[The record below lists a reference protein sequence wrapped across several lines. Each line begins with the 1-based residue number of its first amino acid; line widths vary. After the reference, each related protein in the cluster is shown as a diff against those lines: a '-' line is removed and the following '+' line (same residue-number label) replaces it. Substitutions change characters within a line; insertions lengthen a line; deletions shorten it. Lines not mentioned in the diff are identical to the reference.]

1 MNFKPSTYQQDILD
15 FFLNNPQSNM
25 LVNALA
31 GSGKSTTACMLSEYS
46 KTSDLYIAF
55 NASVVEE
62 FKKKIKNP
70 KTKVMTMHSLAY
82 SIMLYNVE
90 QESKDSGEKPKG
102 FGSQRSKRTVS
113 LDNFKP
119 HKILDEEITKRYG
132 RYIEFAKR
140 VFLKDNYIKLYN
152 LCRLTLTDMSSNKDV
167 SRLIDDHALFLY
179 YGDEGYSAP
188 DISEITSTLKIL
200 DTKSRQQFETQG
212 VIDFTDMLWITFNK
226 LKYDNWEVPYWDL
239 YTNIYVDE
247 CQDFSNIQLNFL
259 KFIKR
264 PKGRYIFIGD
274 YHQCQPAGTKISL
287 IDGQTKNIEDLEYG
301 DRIIEYA
308 TARGDFMVSER
319 YGRGPT
325 GLRTDNSFRPAPEKN
340 SGEFKGVSSK
350 GNPKVFYEIIDKQ
363 RFFTDH
369 LITIETED
377 GKKSSYTTNHNCL
390 VKFNREK
397 TKDSVC
403 LYLMERYDG
412 IFRIGIVHT
421 YASQTSLGIKNRAR
435 SEGFDR
441 CWILNIYD
449 TQKDAWVAE
458 QTYSLKYQIPQ
469 IIFQLDKISY
479 NENDIE
485 KIYSATGNIRAHAVA
500 LLNEF
505 GRDINYPLWTREN
518 LNSHTARDHC
528 FITQACNIIPNY
540 MDALVFNR
548 KENLKL
554 RKNKNCGHYIGI
566 YSQITKVEHSYGF
579 FPVYGIT
586 TSVYHTYVADGI
598 ATHNSIYNFAGANAQ
613 AFNQIPK
620 MFAPVKTFDLPIC
633 YRCAKSH
640 LSRVNR
646 EYGIPILPCDDAPM
660 GFVKTIDKS
669 KISEYAKAGDMVISR
684 KNKWVAEVVLDLAR
698 NGTPIF
704 IEDKEMVGAI
714 KRQILSSKCTSVGT
728 LEKFL
733 QKVISNYNKKLFE
746 IVSKNAREG
755 GHEEEHLEAVAE
767 ANSKIDNTSFLLEIL
782 EGYLENHASSD
793 SVSKFSN
800 FIDKLLNTT
809 PSPNCV
815 RLCSIH
821 KAKGL
826 EATNVFVLNEAK
838 INYDFRNSKEQNIQE
853 KNLSYI
859 ATTRAKEGLYLVKEP
874 SKTTTTRNTDYL
886 LSDNYLLPDNDVLKK
901 REQDF
906 KKAIVRETMSCF

>member
-1 MNFKPSTYQQDILD
+1 MDFKPSTYQQDILD

-31 GSGKSTTACMLSEYS
+31 GSGKSTTACMLSEHS

-140 VFLKDNYIKLYN
+140 VFLKDNYVNLYN

-167 SRLIDDHALFLY
+167 SRLINDHVLFLY

-200 DTKSRQQFETQG
+200 DTKSKQQFETQG

-226 LKYDNWEVPYWDL
+226 LKYDNWEVPYWAL
-239 YTNIYVDE
+239 YTNIYCDE
-247 CQDFSNIQLNFL
+247 VQDFSNIQLNFL

-264 PKGRYIFIGD
+264 TKGRYVFIGD
-274 YHQCQPAGTKISL
+274 FHQA
-287 IDGQTKNIEDLEYG
+287 
-301 DRIIEYA
+301 
-308 TARGDFMVSER
+308 
-319 YGRGPT
+319 
-325 GLRTDNSFRPAPEKN
+325 
-340 SGEFKGVSSK
+340 
-350 GNPKVFYEIIDKQ
+350 
-363 RFFTDH
+363 
-369 LITIETED
+369 
-377 GKKSSYTTNHNCL
+377 
-390 VKFNREK
+390 
-397 TKDSVC
+397 
-403 LYLMERYDG
+403 
-412 IFRIGIVHT
+412 
-421 YASQTSLGIKNRAR
+421 
-435 SEGFDR
+435 
-441 CWILNIYD
+441 
-449 TQKDAWVAE
+449 
-458 QTYSLKYQIPQ
+458 
-469 IIFQLDKISY
+469 
-479 NENDIE
+479 
-485 KIYSATGNIRAHAVA
+485 
-500 LLNEF
+500 
-505 GRDINYPLWTREN
+505 
-518 LNSHTARDHC
+518 
-528 FITQACNIIPNY
+528 
-540 MDALVFNR
+540 
-548 KENLKL
+548 
-554 RKNKNCGHYIGI
+554 
-566 YSQITKVEHSYGF
+566 
-579 FPVYGIT
+579 
-586 TSVYHTYVADGI
+586 
-598 ATHNSIYNFAGANAQ
+598 IYNFAGANAQ

-620 MFAPVKTFDLPIC
+620 MFAPVETFDLPIC

-646 EYGIPILPCDDAPM
+646 EYGIPILPCDNAPM
-660 GFVKTIDKS
+660 GFVKTIDKN
-669 KISEYAKAGDMVISR
+669 KISEYTKAGDMVISR
-684 KNKWVAEVVLDLAR
+684 KNKWIAEVVLDLAR

-704 IEDKEMVGAI
+704 IEDKEMVEAI

-746 IVSKNAREG
+746 IVSKNVREG
-755 GHEEEHLEAVAE
+755 GHEKERLEAVAE
-767 ANSKIDNTSFLLEIL
+767 TNSKIDNTSFLLEIL
-782 EGYLENHASSD
+782 EGYLENHSSSD

-886 LSDNYLLPDNDVLKK
+886 LSDNCLLPDNDVLKK
-901 REQDF
+901 MEQDF

>member
-1 MNFKPSTYQQDILD
+1 MGFKPSTYQQDILD

-31 GSGKSTTACMLSEYS
+31 GSGKSTTACMLSEHS

-102 FGSQRSKRTVS
+102 FGSQRSKRTVN

-140 VFLKDNYIKLYN
+140 GFLKDNYVNLYN

-167 SRLIDDHALFLY
+167 SRLIDDHVLFLY

-226 LKYDNWEVPYWDL
+226 LKYDNWEVPYWAL
-239 YTNIYVDE
+239 YTNIYCDE
-247 CQDFSNIQLNFL
+247 VQDFSNIQLNFL

-264 PKGRYIFIGD
+264 AKGRYVFIGD
-274 YHQCQPAGTKISL
+274 FHQA
-287 IDGQTKNIEDLEYG
+287 
-301 DRIIEYA
+301 
-308 TARGDFMVSER
+308 
-319 YGRGPT
+319 
-325 GLRTDNSFRPAPEKN
+325 
-340 SGEFKGVSSK
+340 
-350 GNPKVFYEIIDKQ
+350 
-363 RFFTDH
+363 
-369 LITIETED
+369 
-377 GKKSSYTTNHNCL
+377 
-390 VKFNREK
+390 
-397 TKDSVC
+397 
-403 LYLMERYDG
+403 
-412 IFRIGIVHT
+412 
-421 YASQTSLGIKNRAR
+421 
-435 SEGFDR
+435 
-441 CWILNIYD
+441 
-449 TQKDAWVAE
+449 
-458 QTYSLKYQIPQ
+458 
-469 IIFQLDKISY
+469 
-479 NENDIE
+479 
-485 KIYSATGNIRAHAVA
+485 
-500 LLNEF
+500 
-505 GRDINYPLWTREN
+505 
-518 LNSHTARDHC
+518 
-528 FITQACNIIPNY
+528 
-540 MDALVFNR
+540 
-548 KENLKL
+548 
-554 RKNKNCGHYIGI
+554 
-566 YSQITKVEHSYGF
+566 
-579 FPVYGIT
+579 
-586 TSVYHTYVADGI
+586 
-598 ATHNSIYNFAGANAQ
+598 IYNFAGANAQ

-620 MFAPVKTFDLPIC
+620 MFAPVETFDLPIC

-646 EYGIPILPCDDAPM
+646 KYGIPILPRDDAPM
-660 GFVKTIDKS
+660 GFVKTIDKN

-684 KNKWVAEVVLDLAR
+684 KNKWIAEVVLDLAR

-746 IVSKNAREG
+746 IVSKNVREG
-755 GHEEEHLEAVAE
+755 GHEEERLEAVAE
-767 ANSKIDNTSFLLEIL
+767 TNSKIDNTSFLLEIL
-782 EGYLENHASSD
+782 EGYLENHTPSD
-793 SVSKFSN
+793 SVSKFSD
-800 FIDKLLNTT
+800 FVDKLLNTT
-809 PSPNCV
+809 PSPDCV

-838 INYDFRNSKEQNIQE
+838 INFDFRNSKEQNVQE

-874 SKTTTTRNTDYL
+874 SKTTTTRNTGYL

-901 REQDF
+901 SEQDF
-906 KKAIVRETMSCF
+906 KEAIVREIFKKG

>member
-31 GSGKSTTACMLSEYS
+31 GSGKSTTACMLSEHS

-140 VFLKDNYIKLYN
+140 VFLKDNYVNLYN

-167 SRLIDDHALFLY
+167 SRLIDDHVLFLY

-226 LKYDNWEVPYWDL
+226 LKYDNWEVPYWAL
-239 YTNIYVDE
+239 YTNIYCDE
-247 CQDFSNIQLNFL
+247 VQDFSNIQLNFL

-264 PKGRYIFIGD
+264 TKGRYVFIGD
-274 YHQCQPAGTKISL
+274 FHQA
-287 IDGQTKNIEDLEYG
+287 
-301 DRIIEYA
+301 
-308 TARGDFMVSER
+308 
-319 YGRGPT
+319 
-325 GLRTDNSFRPAPEKN
+325 
-340 SGEFKGVSSK
+340 
-350 GNPKVFYEIIDKQ
+350 
-363 RFFTDH
+363 
-369 LITIETED
+369 
-377 GKKSSYTTNHNCL
+377 
-390 VKFNREK
+390 
-397 TKDSVC
+397 
-403 LYLMERYDG
+403 
-412 IFRIGIVHT
+412 
-421 YASQTSLGIKNRAR
+421 
-435 SEGFDR
+435 
-441 CWILNIYD
+441 
-449 TQKDAWVAE
+449 
-458 QTYSLKYQIPQ
+458 
-469 IIFQLDKISY
+469 
-479 NENDIE
+479 
-485 KIYSATGNIRAHAVA
+485 
-500 LLNEF
+500 
-505 GRDINYPLWTREN
+505 
-518 LNSHTARDHC
+518 
-528 FITQACNIIPNY
+528 
-540 MDALVFNR
+540 
-548 KENLKL
+548 
-554 RKNKNCGHYIGI
+554 
-566 YSQITKVEHSYGF
+566 
-579 FPVYGIT
+579 
-586 TSVYHTYVADGI
+586 
-598 ATHNSIYNFAGANAQ
+598 IYNFAGANAQ

-620 MFAPVKTFDLPIC
+620 MFAPVETFDLPIC

-660 GFVKTIDKS
+660 GFVKTIDKN

-684 KNKWVAEVVLDLAR
+684 KNKWIAEVVLDLAR

-704 IEDKEMVGAI
+704 IEDKEMVAAI

-746 IVSKNAREG
+746 IVSKNVREG
-755 GHEEEHLEAVAE
+755 GHEEERLEAVAE
-767 ANSKIDNTSFLLEIL
+767 TNSKIDNTSFLLEIL

-793 SVSKFSN
+793 SISKFSN

-874 SKTTTTRNTDYL
+874 SKTITTRKTDYL

-906 KKAIVRETMSCF
+906 KKAIVREIMSCF

>member
-31 GSGKSTTACMLSEYS
+31 GSGKSTTACMLSEHS

-132 RYIEFAKR
+132 RYIEFTKR
-140 VFLKDNYIKLYN
+140 VFLKDNYVNLYN

-167 SRLIDDHALFLY
+167 SRLIDDHVLFLY

-226 LKYDNWEVPYWDL
+226 LKYDNWEVPYWAL
-239 YTNIYVDE
+239 YTNIYCDE
-247 CQDFSNIQLNFL
+247 VQDFSNIQLNFL

-264 PKGRYIFIGD
+264 TKGRYVFIGD
-274 YHQCQPAGTKISL
+274 FHQA
-287 IDGQTKNIEDLEYG
+287 
-301 DRIIEYA
+301 
-308 TARGDFMVSER
+308 
-319 YGRGPT
+319 
-325 GLRTDNSFRPAPEKN
+325 
-340 SGEFKGVSSK
+340 
-350 GNPKVFYEIIDKQ
+350 
-363 RFFTDH
+363 
-369 LITIETED
+369 
-377 GKKSSYTTNHNCL
+377 
-390 VKFNREK
+390 
-397 TKDSVC
+397 
-403 LYLMERYDG
+403 
-412 IFRIGIVHT
+412 
-421 YASQTSLGIKNRAR
+421 
-435 SEGFDR
+435 
-441 CWILNIYD
+441 
-449 TQKDAWVAE
+449 
-458 QTYSLKYQIPQ
+458 
-469 IIFQLDKISY
+469 
-479 NENDIE
+479 
-485 KIYSATGNIRAHAVA
+485 
-500 LLNEF
+500 
-505 GRDINYPLWTREN
+505 
-518 LNSHTARDHC
+518 
-528 FITQACNIIPNY
+528 
-540 MDALVFNR
+540 
-548 KENLKL
+548 
-554 RKNKNCGHYIGI
+554 
-566 YSQITKVEHSYGF
+566 
-579 FPVYGIT
+579 
-586 TSVYHTYVADGI
+586 
-598 ATHNSIYNFAGANAQ
+598 IYNFAGANAQ

-620 MFAPVKTFDLPIC
+620 MFAPVETFDLPIC

-646 EYGIPILPCDDAPM
+646 EYGIPILPCDDAPL
-660 GFVKTIDKS
+660 GFVKTIDKN
-669 KISEYAKAGDMVISR
+669 KISDYAKAGDMVISR
-684 KNKWVAEVVLDLAR
+684 KNEWIAEVVLDLAR

-746 IVSKNAREG
+746 IVSKNVREG

-767 ANSKIDNTSFLLEIL
+767 TNSKIDNTSFLLEIL

-874 SKTTTTRNTDYL
+874 SKTITTRNTGYL

-901 REQDF
+901 REEDF
-906 KKAIVRETMSCF
+906 KKAIVRETMGCF

>member
-1 MNFKPSTYQQDILD
+1 MGFKPSTYQQDILD

-31 GSGKSTTACMLSEYS
+31 GSGKSTTACMLSEHS

-102 FGSQRSKRTVS
+102 FGSQRSKRTVN

-140 VFLKDNYIKLYN
+140 GFLKDNYVNLYN

-167 SRLIDDHALFLY
+167 SRLIDDHVLFLY

-188 DISEITSTLKIL
+188 DINEITSTLKIL

-226 LKYDNWEVPYWDL
+226 LKYDNWEVPYWAL
-239 YTNIYVDE
+239 YTNIYCDE
-247 CQDFSNIQLNFL
+247 VQDFSNIQLNFL

-264 PKGRYIFIGD
+264 AKGRYVFIGD
-274 YHQCQPAGTKISL
+274 FHQA
-287 IDGQTKNIEDLEYG
+287 
-301 DRIIEYA
+301 
-308 TARGDFMVSER
+308 
-319 YGRGPT
+319 
-325 GLRTDNSFRPAPEKN
+325 
-340 SGEFKGVSSK
+340 
-350 GNPKVFYEIIDKQ
+350 
-363 RFFTDH
+363 
-369 LITIETED
+369 
-377 GKKSSYTTNHNCL
+377 
-390 VKFNREK
+390 
-397 TKDSVC
+397 
-403 LYLMERYDG
+403 
-412 IFRIGIVHT
+412 
-421 YASQTSLGIKNRAR
+421 
-435 SEGFDR
+435 
-441 CWILNIYD
+441 
-449 TQKDAWVAE
+449 
-458 QTYSLKYQIPQ
+458 
-469 IIFQLDKISY
+469 
-479 NENDIE
+479 
-485 KIYSATGNIRAHAVA
+485 
-500 LLNEF
+500 
-505 GRDINYPLWTREN
+505 
-518 LNSHTARDHC
+518 
-528 FITQACNIIPNY
+528 
-540 MDALVFNR
+540 
-548 KENLKL
+548 
-554 RKNKNCGHYIGI
+554 
-566 YSQITKVEHSYGF
+566 
-579 FPVYGIT
+579 
-586 TSVYHTYVADGI
+586 
-598 ATHNSIYNFAGANAQ
+598 IYNFAGANAQ

-620 MFAPVKTFDLPIC
+620 MFAPVETFDLPVC

-646 EYGIPILPCDDAPM
+646 EYGIPILPRDDAPM
-660 GFVKTIDKS
+660 GFVKTIDKN

-684 KNKWVAEVVLDLAR
+684 KNKWIAEVVLDLAR

-746 IVSKNAREG
+746 IVSKNVREG
-755 GHEEEHLEAVAE
+755 GHEEERLEAVAE
-767 ANSKIDNTSFLLEIL
+767 TNSKIDNTSFLLEIL
-782 EGYLENHASSD
+782 EGYLENHTSSD
-793 SVSKFSN
+793 SVSKFSD
-800 FIDKLLNTT
+800 FVDKLLNTT
-809 PSPNCV
+809 PSPDCV

-838 INYDFRNSKEQNIQE
+838 INFDFRNSKEQNVQE

-874 SKTTTTRNTDYL
+874 SKTTTTRNTGYL
-886 LSDNYLLPDNDVLKK
+886 LSDKYLLPDNDVLKK
-901 REQDF
+901 SEQDF
-906 KKAIVRETMSCF
+906 KEAIVREIFKKG

>member
-31 GSGKSTTACMLSEYS
+31 GSGKSTTACMLSEHS

-140 VFLKDNYIKLYN
+140 VFLKDNYVNLYN

-167 SRLIDDHALFLY
+167 SRLIDDHVLFLY

-226 LKYDNWEVPYWDL
+226 LKYDNWEVPYWAL
-239 YTNIYVDE
+239 YTNIYCDE
-247 CQDFSNIQLNFL
+247 VQDFSNIQLNFL

-264 PKGRYIFIGD
+264 TKGRYVFIGD
-274 YHQCQPAGTKISL
+274 FHQA
-287 IDGQTKNIEDLEYG
+287 
-301 DRIIEYA
+301 
-308 TARGDFMVSER
+308 
-319 YGRGPT
+319 
-325 GLRTDNSFRPAPEKN
+325 
-340 SGEFKGVSSK
+340 
-350 GNPKVFYEIIDKQ
+350 
-363 RFFTDH
+363 
-369 LITIETED
+369 
-377 GKKSSYTTNHNCL
+377 
-390 VKFNREK
+390 
-397 TKDSVC
+397 
-403 LYLMERYDG
+403 
-412 IFRIGIVHT
+412 
-421 YASQTSLGIKNRAR
+421 
-435 SEGFDR
+435 
-441 CWILNIYD
+441 
-449 TQKDAWVAE
+449 
-458 QTYSLKYQIPQ
+458 
-469 IIFQLDKISY
+469 
-479 NENDIE
+479 
-485 KIYSATGNIRAHAVA
+485 
-500 LLNEF
+500 
-505 GRDINYPLWTREN
+505 
-518 LNSHTARDHC
+518 
-528 FITQACNIIPNY
+528 
-540 MDALVFNR
+540 
-548 KENLKL
+548 
-554 RKNKNCGHYIGI
+554 
-566 YSQITKVEHSYGF
+566 
-579 FPVYGIT
+579 
-586 TSVYHTYVADGI
+586 
-598 ATHNSIYNFAGANAQ
+598 IYNFAGANAQ

-620 MFAPVKTFDLPIC
+620 MFAPVETFDLPIC

-660 GFVKTIDKS
+660 GFVKTIDKN

-684 KNKWVAEVVLDLAR
+684 KNKWIAEVVLDLAR

-704 IEDKEMVGAI
+704 IEDKDMVAAI

-746 IVSKNAREG
+746 IVSKNVREG
-755 GHEEEHLEAVAE
+755 GHEEERLEAVAE
-767 ANSKIDNTSFLLEIL
+767 TNSKIDNTSFLLEIL

-793 SVSKFSN
+793 SISKFSN

-874 SKTTTTRNTDYL
+874 SKTTTTRKTDYL

>member
-31 GSGKSTTACMLSEYS
+31 GSGKSTTACMLSEHS

-90 QESKDSGEKPKG
+90 QESKDLGEKPKG

-140 VFLKDNYIKLYN
+140 VFLKDNYVNLYN

-167 SRLIDDHALFLY
+167 SRLIDDHVLFLY

-226 LKYDNWEVPYWDL
+226 LKYDNWEVPYWAL
-239 YTNIYVDE
+239 YTNIYCDE
-247 CQDFSNIQLNFL
+247 VQDFSNIQLNFL

-264 PKGRYIFIGD
+264 TKGRYVFIGD
-274 YHQCQPAGTKISL
+274 FHQA
-287 IDGQTKNIEDLEYG
+287 
-301 DRIIEYA
+301 
-308 TARGDFMVSER
+308 
-319 YGRGPT
+319 
-325 GLRTDNSFRPAPEKN
+325 
-340 SGEFKGVSSK
+340 
-350 GNPKVFYEIIDKQ
+350 
-363 RFFTDH
+363 
-369 LITIETED
+369 
-377 GKKSSYTTNHNCL
+377 
-390 VKFNREK
+390 
-397 TKDSVC
+397 
-403 LYLMERYDG
+403 
-412 IFRIGIVHT
+412 
-421 YASQTSLGIKNRAR
+421 
-435 SEGFDR
+435 
-441 CWILNIYD
+441 
-449 TQKDAWVAE
+449 
-458 QTYSLKYQIPQ
+458 
-469 IIFQLDKISY
+469 
-479 NENDIE
+479 
-485 KIYSATGNIRAHAVA
+485 
-500 LLNEF
+500 
-505 GRDINYPLWTREN
+505 
-518 LNSHTARDHC
+518 
-528 FITQACNIIPNY
+528 
-540 MDALVFNR
+540 
-548 KENLKL
+548 
-554 RKNKNCGHYIGI
+554 
-566 YSQITKVEHSYGF
+566 
-579 FPVYGIT
+579 
-586 TSVYHTYVADGI
+586 
-598 ATHNSIYNFAGANAQ
+598 IYNFAGANAQ

-620 MFAPVKTFDLPIC
+620 MFAPVETFDLPIC

-660 GFVKTIDKS
+660 GFVKTIDKN

-684 KNKWVAEVVLDLAR
+684 KNKWIAEVVLDLAR

-704 IEDKEMVGAI
+704 IEDKDMVAAI

-746 IVSKNAREG
+746 IVSKNVREG
-755 GHEEEHLEAVAE
+755 GHEEERLEAVAE
-767 ANSKIDNTSFLLEIL
+767 TNSKIDNTSFLLEIL

-800 FIDKLLNTT
+800 FIDKLLNTI

-874 SKTTTTRNTDYL
+874 SKTTTTRKTDYL

>member
-31 GSGKSTTACMLSEYS
+31 GSGKSTTACMLSERS

-102 FGSQRSKRTVS
+102 FSSQRSKRTVS

-140 VFLKDNYIKLYN
+140 VFLKDNYINLYN

-167 SRLIDDHALFLY
+167 SRLIDDHVLFLY
-179 YGDEGYSAP
+179 YGDEGYFAP

-226 LKYDNWEVPYWDL
+226 LKYDNWEVPYWAL
-239 YTNIYVDE
+239 YTNIYCDE
-247 CQDFSNIQLNFL
+247 VQDFSNIQLNFL

-264 PKGRYIFIGD
+264 TKGRYVFIGD
-274 YHQCQPAGTKISL
+274 FHQA
-287 IDGQTKNIEDLEYG
+287 
-301 DRIIEYA
+301 
-308 TARGDFMVSER
+308 
-319 YGRGPT
+319 
-325 GLRTDNSFRPAPEKN
+325 
-340 SGEFKGVSSK
+340 
-350 GNPKVFYEIIDKQ
+350 
-363 RFFTDH
+363 
-369 LITIETED
+369 
-377 GKKSSYTTNHNCL
+377 
-390 VKFNREK
+390 
-397 TKDSVC
+397 
-403 LYLMERYDG
+403 
-412 IFRIGIVHT
+412 
-421 YASQTSLGIKNRAR
+421 
-435 SEGFDR
+435 
-441 CWILNIYD
+441 
-449 TQKDAWVAE
+449 
-458 QTYSLKYQIPQ
+458 
-469 IIFQLDKISY
+469 
-479 NENDIE
+479 
-485 KIYSATGNIRAHAVA
+485 
-500 LLNEF
+500 
-505 GRDINYPLWTREN
+505 
-518 LNSHTARDHC
+518 
-528 FITQACNIIPNY
+528 
-540 MDALVFNR
+540 
-548 KENLKL
+548 
-554 RKNKNCGHYIGI
+554 
-566 YSQITKVEHSYGF
+566 
-579 FPVYGIT
+579 
-586 TSVYHTYVADGI
+586 
-598 ATHNSIYNFAGANAQ
+598 IYNFAGANAQ

-660 GFVKTIDKS
+660 GFVKTIDKN

-684 KNKWVAEVVLDLAR
+684 KNKWIAEVVLDLAR

-728 LEKFL
+728 LKKFL

>member
-31 GSGKSTTACMLSEYS
+31 GSGKSTTACMLSEHS

-90 QESKDSGEKPKG
+90 QESKDLGEKPKG

-140 VFLKDNYIKLYN
+140 VFLKDNYVNLYN

-167 SRLIDDHALFLY
+167 SRLIDDHVLFLY

-226 LKYDNWEVPYWDL
+226 LKYDNWEVPYWAL
-239 YTNIYVDE
+239 YTNIYCDE
-247 CQDFSNIQLNFL
+247 VQDFSNIQLNFL

-264 PKGRYIFIGD
+264 TKGRYVFIGD
-274 YHQCQPAGTKISL
+274 FHQA
-287 IDGQTKNIEDLEYG
+287 
-301 DRIIEYA
+301 
-308 TARGDFMVSER
+308 
-319 YGRGPT
+319 
-325 GLRTDNSFRPAPEKN
+325 
-340 SGEFKGVSSK
+340 
-350 GNPKVFYEIIDKQ
+350 
-363 RFFTDH
+363 
-369 LITIETED
+369 
-377 GKKSSYTTNHNCL
+377 
-390 VKFNREK
+390 
-397 TKDSVC
+397 
-403 LYLMERYDG
+403 
-412 IFRIGIVHT
+412 
-421 YASQTSLGIKNRAR
+421 
-435 SEGFDR
+435 
-441 CWILNIYD
+441 
-449 TQKDAWVAE
+449 
-458 QTYSLKYQIPQ
+458 
-469 IIFQLDKISY
+469 
-479 NENDIE
+479 
-485 KIYSATGNIRAHAVA
+485 
-500 LLNEF
+500 
-505 GRDINYPLWTREN
+505 
-518 LNSHTARDHC
+518 
-528 FITQACNIIPNY
+528 
-540 MDALVFNR
+540 
-548 KENLKL
+548 
-554 RKNKNCGHYIGI
+554 
-566 YSQITKVEHSYGF
+566 
-579 FPVYGIT
+579 
-586 TSVYHTYVADGI
+586 
-598 ATHNSIYNFAGANAQ
+598 IYNFAGANAQ

-620 MFAPVKTFDLPIC
+620 MFAPVETFDLPIC

-660 GFVKTIDKS
+660 GFVKTIDKN

-684 KNKWVAEVVLDLAR
+684 KNKWIAEVVLDLAR

-704 IEDKEMVGAI
+704 IEDKDMVAAI

-746 IVSKNAREG
+746 IVSKNVREG
-755 GHEEEHLEAVAE
+755 GHEEERLEAVAE
-767 ANSKIDNTSFLLEIL
+767 TNSKIDNTSFLLEIL
-782 EGYLENHASSD
+782 EGYFENHASSD
-793 SVSKFSN
+793 SISKFSN

-874 SKTTTTRNTDYL
+874 SKTITTRKTDYL

-906 KKAIVRETMSCF
+906 KKAIVREIMSCF

>member
-1 MNFKPSTYQQDILD
+1 MGFKPSTYQQDILD

-31 GSGKSTTACMLSEYS
+31 GSGKSTTACMLSEHS

-140 VFLKDNYIKLYN
+140 VFLKDNYINLYN

-167 SRLIDDHALFLY
+167 SRLIDDHVLFLY

-226 LKYDNWEVPYWDL
+226 LKYDNWEVPYWAL
-239 YTNIYVDE
+239 YTNIYCDE
-247 CQDFSNIQLNFL
+247 VQDFSNIQLNFL

-264 PKGRYIFIGD
+264 TKGRYVFIGD
-274 YHQCQPAGTKISL
+274 FHQA
-287 IDGQTKNIEDLEYG
+287 
-301 DRIIEYA
+301 
-308 TARGDFMVSER
+308 
-319 YGRGPT
+319 
-325 GLRTDNSFRPAPEKN
+325 
-340 SGEFKGVSSK
+340 
-350 GNPKVFYEIIDKQ
+350 
-363 RFFTDH
+363 
-369 LITIETED
+369 
-377 GKKSSYTTNHNCL
+377 
-390 VKFNREK
+390 
-397 TKDSVC
+397 
-403 LYLMERYDG
+403 
-412 IFRIGIVHT
+412 
-421 YASQTSLGIKNRAR
+421 
-435 SEGFDR
+435 
-441 CWILNIYD
+441 
-449 TQKDAWVAE
+449 
-458 QTYSLKYQIPQ
+458 
-469 IIFQLDKISY
+469 
-479 NENDIE
+479 
-485 KIYSATGNIRAHAVA
+485 
-500 LLNEF
+500 
-505 GRDINYPLWTREN
+505 
-518 LNSHTARDHC
+518 
-528 FITQACNIIPNY
+528 
-540 MDALVFNR
+540 
-548 KENLKL
+548 
-554 RKNKNCGHYIGI
+554 
-566 YSQITKVEHSYGF
+566 
-579 FPVYGIT
+579 
-586 TSVYHTYVADGI
+586 
-598 ATHNSIYNFAGANAQ
+598 IYNFAGANAQ

-646 EYGIPILPCDDAPM
+646 EYGIPILSCDDAPM
-660 GFVKTIDKS
+660 GFVKTIDKN

-684 KNKWVAEVVLDLAR
+684 KNKWIAEVVLDLAR

-704 IEDKEMVGAI
+704 IEDKEMVAAI

-901 REQDF
+901 MEQDF

>member
-31 GSGKSTTACMLSEYS
+31 GSGKSTTACMLSEHS

-90 QESKDSGEKPKG
+90 QESKDLGEKPKG

-140 VFLKDNYIKLYN
+140 VFLKDNYVNLYN

-167 SRLIDDHALFLY
+167 SRLIDDHVLFLY

-226 LKYDNWEVPYWDL
+226 LKYDNWEVPYWAL
-239 YTNIYVDE
+239 YTNIYCDE
-247 CQDFSNIQLNFL
+247 VQDFSNIQLNFL

-264 PKGRYIFIGD
+264 TKGRYVFIGD
-274 YHQCQPAGTKISL
+274 FHQA
-287 IDGQTKNIEDLEYG
+287 
-301 DRIIEYA
+301 
-308 TARGDFMVSER
+308 
-319 YGRGPT
+319 
-325 GLRTDNSFRPAPEKN
+325 
-340 SGEFKGVSSK
+340 
-350 GNPKVFYEIIDKQ
+350 
-363 RFFTDH
+363 
-369 LITIETED
+369 
-377 GKKSSYTTNHNCL
+377 
-390 VKFNREK
+390 
-397 TKDSVC
+397 
-403 LYLMERYDG
+403 
-412 IFRIGIVHT
+412 
-421 YASQTSLGIKNRAR
+421 
-435 SEGFDR
+435 
-441 CWILNIYD
+441 
-449 TQKDAWVAE
+449 
-458 QTYSLKYQIPQ
+458 
-469 IIFQLDKISY
+469 
-479 NENDIE
+479 
-485 KIYSATGNIRAHAVA
+485 
-500 LLNEF
+500 
-505 GRDINYPLWTREN
+505 
-518 LNSHTARDHC
+518 
-528 FITQACNIIPNY
+528 
-540 MDALVFNR
+540 
-548 KENLKL
+548 
-554 RKNKNCGHYIGI
+554 
-566 YSQITKVEHSYGF
+566 
-579 FPVYGIT
+579 
-586 TSVYHTYVADGI
+586 
-598 ATHNSIYNFAGANAQ
+598 IYNFAGANAQ

-620 MFAPVKTFDLPIC
+620 MFAPVETFDLPIC

-660 GFVKTIDKS
+660 GFVKTIDKN

-684 KNKWVAEVVLDLAR
+684 KNKWIAEVVLDLAR

-704 IEDKEMVGAI
+704 IEDKDMVAAI

-746 IVSKNAREG
+746 IVSKNVCEG
-755 GHEEEHLEAVAE
+755 GHEEERLEAVAE
-767 ANSKIDNTSFLLEIL
+767 TNSKIDNTSFLLEIL
-782 EGYLENHASSD
+782 EGYFENHASSD
-793 SVSKFSN
+793 SISKFSN

-874 SKTTTTRNTDYL
+874 SKTTTTRKTDYL

>member
-31 GSGKSTTACMLSEYS
+31 GSGKSTTACMLSEHS

-140 VFLKDNYIKLYN
+140 VFLKDNYINLYN

-167 SRLIDDHALFLY
+167 SRLIDDHVLFLY

-226 LKYDNWEVPYWDL
+226 LKYDNWEVPYWAL
-239 YTNIYVDE
+239 YTNIYCDE
-247 CQDFSNIQLNFL
+247 VQDFSNIQLNFL

-264 PKGRYIFIGD
+264 TKGRYVFIGD
-274 YHQCQPAGTKISL
+274 FHQA
-287 IDGQTKNIEDLEYG
+287 
-301 DRIIEYA
+301 
-308 TARGDFMVSER
+308 
-319 YGRGPT
+319 
-325 GLRTDNSFRPAPEKN
+325 
-340 SGEFKGVSSK
+340 
-350 GNPKVFYEIIDKQ
+350 
-363 RFFTDH
+363 
-369 LITIETED
+369 
-377 GKKSSYTTNHNCL
+377 
-390 VKFNREK
+390 
-397 TKDSVC
+397 
-403 LYLMERYDG
+403 
-412 IFRIGIVHT
+412 
-421 YASQTSLGIKNRAR
+421 
-435 SEGFDR
+435 
-441 CWILNIYD
+441 
-449 TQKDAWVAE
+449 
-458 QTYSLKYQIPQ
+458 
-469 IIFQLDKISY
+469 
-479 NENDIE
+479 
-485 KIYSATGNIRAHAVA
+485 
-500 LLNEF
+500 
-505 GRDINYPLWTREN
+505 
-518 LNSHTARDHC
+518 
-528 FITQACNIIPNY
+528 
-540 MDALVFNR
+540 
-548 KENLKL
+548 
-554 RKNKNCGHYIGI
+554 
-566 YSQITKVEHSYGF
+566 
-579 FPVYGIT
+579 
-586 TSVYHTYVADGI
+586 
-598 ATHNSIYNFAGANAQ
+598 IYNFAGANAQ

-684 KNKWVAEVVLDLAR
+684 KNKWIAEVVLDLAR

-728 LEKFL
+728 LKKFL

-906 KKAIVRETMSCF
+906 KKAIVREIMSCF

>member
-31 GSGKSTTACMLSEYS
+31 GSGKSTTACMLSEHS

-140 VFLKDNYIKLYN
+140 VFLKDNYVNLYN

-167 SRLIDDHALFLY
+167 SRLIDDHVLFLY

-226 LKYDNWEVPYWDL
+226 LKYDNWEVPYWAL
-239 YTNIYVDE
+239 YTNIYCDE
-247 CQDFSNIQLNFL
+247 VQDFSNIQLNFL

-264 PKGRYIFIGD
+264 TKGRYVFIGD
-274 YHQCQPAGTKISL
+274 FHQA
-287 IDGQTKNIEDLEYG
+287 
-301 DRIIEYA
+301 
-308 TARGDFMVSER
+308 
-319 YGRGPT
+319 
-325 GLRTDNSFRPAPEKN
+325 
-340 SGEFKGVSSK
+340 
-350 GNPKVFYEIIDKQ
+350 
-363 RFFTDH
+363 
-369 LITIETED
+369 
-377 GKKSSYTTNHNCL
+377 
-390 VKFNREK
+390 
-397 TKDSVC
+397 
-403 LYLMERYDG
+403 
-412 IFRIGIVHT
+412 
-421 YASQTSLGIKNRAR
+421 
-435 SEGFDR
+435 
-441 CWILNIYD
+441 
-449 TQKDAWVAE
+449 
-458 QTYSLKYQIPQ
+458 
-469 IIFQLDKISY
+469 
-479 NENDIE
+479 
-485 KIYSATGNIRAHAVA
+485 
-500 LLNEF
+500 
-505 GRDINYPLWTREN
+505 
-518 LNSHTARDHC
+518 
-528 FITQACNIIPNY
+528 
-540 MDALVFNR
+540 
-548 KENLKL
+548 
-554 RKNKNCGHYIGI
+554 
-566 YSQITKVEHSYGF
+566 
-579 FPVYGIT
+579 
-586 TSVYHTYVADGI
+586 
-598 ATHNSIYNFAGANAQ
+598 IYNFAGANAQ

-620 MFAPVKTFDLPIC
+620 MFAPVETFDLPIC

-646 EYGIPILPCDDAPM
+646 EYGIPILPCDDAPL
-660 GFVKTIDKS
+660 GFVKTIDKN

-684 KNKWVAEVVLDLAR
+684 KNKWIAEVVLDLAR

-704 IEDKEMVGAI
+704 IEDKEMVVAI
-714 KRQILSSKCTSVGT
+714 KRQILSSKCTSVGA
-728 LEKFL
+728 LKKFL

-746 IVSKNAREG
+746 IVSKNIREG
-755 GHEEEHLEAVAE
+755 GHEEEHLEAVTE
-767 ANSKIDNTSFLLEIL
+767 TNSKIDNTSFLLEIL
-782 EGYLENHASSD
+782 KGYLENHASSD
-793 SVSKFSN
+793 SISKFSN

-874 SKTTTTRNTDYL
+874 SKTVTTRNTDC
-886 LSDNYLLPDNDVLKK
+886 YLLPDNDVLKK

>member
-31 GSGKSTTACMLSEYS
+31 GSGKSTTACMLSEHS

-140 VFLKDNYIKLYN
+140 VFLKDNYVNLYN

-167 SRLIDDHALFLY
+167 SRLIDDHVLFLY

-226 LKYDNWEVPYWDL
+226 LKYDNWEVPYWAL
-239 YTNIYVDE
+239 YTNIYCDE
-247 CQDFSNIQLNFL
+247 VQDFSNIQLNFL

-264 PKGRYIFIGD
+264 TKGRYVFIGD
-274 YHQCQPAGTKISL
+274 FHQA
-287 IDGQTKNIEDLEYG
+287 
-301 DRIIEYA
+301 
-308 TARGDFMVSER
+308 
-319 YGRGPT
+319 
-325 GLRTDNSFRPAPEKN
+325 
-340 SGEFKGVSSK
+340 
-350 GNPKVFYEIIDKQ
+350 
-363 RFFTDH
+363 
-369 LITIETED
+369 
-377 GKKSSYTTNHNCL
+377 
-390 VKFNREK
+390 
-397 TKDSVC
+397 
-403 LYLMERYDG
+403 
-412 IFRIGIVHT
+412 
-421 YASQTSLGIKNRAR
+421 
-435 SEGFDR
+435 
-441 CWILNIYD
+441 
-449 TQKDAWVAE
+449 
-458 QTYSLKYQIPQ
+458 
-469 IIFQLDKISY
+469 
-479 NENDIE
+479 
-485 KIYSATGNIRAHAVA
+485 
-500 LLNEF
+500 
-505 GRDINYPLWTREN
+505 
-518 LNSHTARDHC
+518 
-528 FITQACNIIPNY
+528 
-540 MDALVFNR
+540 
-548 KENLKL
+548 
-554 RKNKNCGHYIGI
+554 
-566 YSQITKVEHSYGF
+566 
-579 FPVYGIT
+579 
-586 TSVYHTYVADGI
+586 
-598 ATHNSIYNFAGANAQ
+598 IYNFAGANAQ

-620 MFAPVKTFDLPIC
+620 MFAPVETFDLPIC

-646 EYGIPILPCDDAPM
+646 EYGIPILPCDDAPL
-660 GFVKTIDKS
+660 GFVKTIDKN

-684 KNKWVAEVVLDLAR
+684 KNKWIAEVVLDLAR

-704 IEDKEMVGAI
+704 IEDKEMVVAI
-714 KRQILSSKCTSVGT
+714 KRQILSSKCASVGT

-746 IVSKNAREG
+746 IVSKNVREG
-755 GHEEEHLEAVAE
+755 GHEEERLEAVAE
-767 ANSKIDNTSFLLEIL
+767 TNSKIDNTSFLLEIL
-782 EGYLENHASSD
+782 EGYLENHTSSD
-793 SVSKFSN
+793 SVSKFSD
-800 FIDKLLNTT
+800 FVDKLLNTT
-809 PSPNCV
+809 PSPDCV

-838 INYDFRNSKEQNIQE
+838 INFDFRNSKEQNVQE

-874 SKTTTTRNTDYL
+874 SKTTTTKNTGG
-886 LSDNYLLPDNDVLKK
+886 YLLPDNDVLKK

-906 KKAIVRETMSCF
+906 KKAIVREIVDCF

>member
-31 GSGKSTTACMLSEYS
+31 GSGKSTTACMLSEHS

-140 VFLKDNYIKLYN
+140 VFLKDNYVNLYN

-167 SRLIDDHALFLY
+167 SRLIDDHVLFLY

-226 LKYDNWEVPYWDL
+226 LKYDNWEVPYWAL
-239 YTNIYVDE
+239 YTNIYCDE
-247 CQDFSNIQLNFL
+247 VQDFSNIQLNFL

-264 PKGRYIFIGD
+264 TKGRYVFIGD
-274 YHQCQPAGTKISL
+274 FHQA
-287 IDGQTKNIEDLEYG
+287 
-301 DRIIEYA
+301 
-308 TARGDFMVSER
+308 
-319 YGRGPT
+319 
-325 GLRTDNSFRPAPEKN
+325 
-340 SGEFKGVSSK
+340 
-350 GNPKVFYEIIDKQ
+350 
-363 RFFTDH
+363 
-369 LITIETED
+369 
-377 GKKSSYTTNHNCL
+377 
-390 VKFNREK
+390 
-397 TKDSVC
+397 
-403 LYLMERYDG
+403 
-412 IFRIGIVHT
+412 
-421 YASQTSLGIKNRAR
+421 
-435 SEGFDR
+435 
-441 CWILNIYD
+441 
-449 TQKDAWVAE
+449 
-458 QTYSLKYQIPQ
+458 
-469 IIFQLDKISY
+469 
-479 NENDIE
+479 
-485 KIYSATGNIRAHAVA
+485 
-500 LLNEF
+500 
-505 GRDINYPLWTREN
+505 
-518 LNSHTARDHC
+518 
-528 FITQACNIIPNY
+528 
-540 MDALVFNR
+540 
-548 KENLKL
+548 
-554 RKNKNCGHYIGI
+554 
-566 YSQITKVEHSYGF
+566 
-579 FPVYGIT
+579 
-586 TSVYHTYVADGI
+586 
-598 ATHNSIYNFAGANAQ
+598 IYNFAGANAQ

-620 MFAPVKTFDLPIC
+620 MFAPVETFDLPIC

-640 LSRVNR
+640 LSKVNR
-646 EYGIPILPCDDAPM
+646 EYGIPILPRDDAPL
-660 GFVKTIDKS
+660 GFVKTIDKN

-684 KNKWVAEVVLDLAR
+684 KNKWIAEVVLDLAR

-704 IEDKEMVGAI
+704 IEDKEMVVAI

-733 QKVISNYNKKLFE
+733 QKVISKYNKKLFE
-746 IVSKNAREG
+746 IVSKNIREG
-755 GHEEEHLEAVAE
+755 GHEEEHLEAVTE
-767 ANSKIDNTSFLLEIL
+767 TNSKIDNTSFLLEIL
-782 EGYLENHASSD
+782 EGYLENHTSSD
-793 SVSKFSN
+793 SVSKFSD
-800 FIDKLLNTT
+800 FVDKLLNTT
-809 PSPNCV
+809 PSPDCV

-838 INYDFRNSKEQNIQE
+838 INFDFRNSKEQNVQE

-874 SKTTTTRNTDYL
+874 SKTITTRNTDYL

-906 KKAIVRETMSCF
+906 KKAIVRETMGCF

>member
-1 MNFKPSTYQQDILD
+1 MDFKPSTYQQDILD

-31 GSGKSTTACMLSEYS
+31 GSGKSTTACMLSEHS

-140 VFLKDNYIKLYN
+140 VFLKDNYVNLYN

-167 SRLIDDHALFLY
+167 SRLIDDHVLFLY

-226 LKYDNWEVPYWDL
+226 LKYDNWEVPYWAL
-239 YTNIYVDE
+239 YTNIYCDE
-247 CQDFSNIQLNFL
+247 VQDFSNIQLNFL

-264 PKGRYIFIGD
+264 TKGRYVFIGD
-274 YHQCQPAGTKISL
+274 FHQA
-287 IDGQTKNIEDLEYG
+287 
-301 DRIIEYA
+301 
-308 TARGDFMVSER
+308 
-319 YGRGPT
+319 
-325 GLRTDNSFRPAPEKN
+325 
-340 SGEFKGVSSK
+340 
-350 GNPKVFYEIIDKQ
+350 
-363 RFFTDH
+363 
-369 LITIETED
+369 
-377 GKKSSYTTNHNCL
+377 
-390 VKFNREK
+390 
-397 TKDSVC
+397 
-403 LYLMERYDG
+403 
-412 IFRIGIVHT
+412 
-421 YASQTSLGIKNRAR
+421 
-435 SEGFDR
+435 
-441 CWILNIYD
+441 
-449 TQKDAWVAE
+449 
-458 QTYSLKYQIPQ
+458 
-469 IIFQLDKISY
+469 
-479 NENDIE
+479 
-485 KIYSATGNIRAHAVA
+485 
-500 LLNEF
+500 
-505 GRDINYPLWTREN
+505 
-518 LNSHTARDHC
+518 
-528 FITQACNIIPNY
+528 
-540 MDALVFNR
+540 
-548 KENLKL
+548 
-554 RKNKNCGHYIGI
+554 
-566 YSQITKVEHSYGF
+566 
-579 FPVYGIT
+579 
-586 TSVYHTYVADGI
+586 
-598 ATHNSIYNFAGANAQ
+598 IYNFAGANAQ

-620 MFAPVKTFDLPIC
+620 MFAPVETFDLPIC

-646 EYGIPILPCDDAPM
+646 EYGIPILPCDDAPI
-660 GFVKTIDKS
+660 GFVKTIDKN

-684 KNKWVAEVVLDLAR
+684 KNKWIAEVVLDLAR

-704 IEDKEMVGAI
+704 IEDKEMVEAI

-886 LSDNYLLPDNDVLKK
+886 LSDNYLLPDKDVLKK
-901 REQDF
+901 MEQDF

>member
-1 MNFKPSTYQQDILD
+1 MDFKPSTYQQDILD

-31 GSGKSTTACMLSEYS
+31 GSGKSTTACMLSEHS

-140 VFLKDNYIKLYN
+140 VFLKDNYVNLYN

-167 SRLIDDHALFLY
+167 SRLINDHVLFLY

-200 DTKSRQQFETQG
+200 DTKSKQQFETQG

-226 LKYDNWEVPYWDL
+226 LKYDNWEVPYWAL
-239 YTNIYVDE
+239 YTNIYCDE
-247 CQDFSNIQLNFL
+247 VQDFSNIQLNFL

-264 PKGRYIFIGD
+264 TKGRYVFIGD
-274 YHQCQPAGTKISL
+274 FHQA
-287 IDGQTKNIEDLEYG
+287 
-301 DRIIEYA
+301 
-308 TARGDFMVSER
+308 
-319 YGRGPT
+319 
-325 GLRTDNSFRPAPEKN
+325 
-340 SGEFKGVSSK
+340 
-350 GNPKVFYEIIDKQ
+350 
-363 RFFTDH
+363 
-369 LITIETED
+369 
-377 GKKSSYTTNHNCL
+377 
-390 VKFNREK
+390 
-397 TKDSVC
+397 
-403 LYLMERYDG
+403 
-412 IFRIGIVHT
+412 
-421 YASQTSLGIKNRAR
+421 
-435 SEGFDR
+435 
-441 CWILNIYD
+441 
-449 TQKDAWVAE
+449 
-458 QTYSLKYQIPQ
+458 
-469 IIFQLDKISY
+469 
-479 NENDIE
+479 
-485 KIYSATGNIRAHAVA
+485 
-500 LLNEF
+500 
-505 GRDINYPLWTREN
+505 
-518 LNSHTARDHC
+518 
-528 FITQACNIIPNY
+528 
-540 MDALVFNR
+540 
-548 KENLKL
+548 
-554 RKNKNCGHYIGI
+554 
-566 YSQITKVEHSYGF
+566 
-579 FPVYGIT
+579 
-586 TSVYHTYVADGI
+586 
-598 ATHNSIYNFAGANAQ
+598 IYNFAGANAQ

-620 MFAPVKTFDLPIC
+620 MFAPVETFDLPIC

-660 GFVKTIDKS
+660 GFVKTIDKN

-684 KNKWVAEVVLDLAR
+684 KNKWIAEVVLDLAR

-874 SKTTTTRNTDYL
+874 SKTTTTRKTDYL
-886 LSDNYLLPDNDVLKK
+886 LLDNYLLPDNDVLKK
-901 REQDF
+901 SEQDF
-906 KKAIVRETMSCF
+906 KEAIVRETMSCF

>member
-1 MNFKPSTYQQDILD
+1 MSFKPSTYQQDILD

-31 GSGKSTTACMLSEYS
+31 GSGKSTTACMLSEHS

-140 VFLKDNYIKLYN
+140 VFLKDNYVNLYN

-167 SRLIDDHALFLY
+167 SRLIDDHVLFLY

-226 LKYDNWEVPYWDL
+226 LKYDNWEVPYWAL
-239 YTNIYVDE
+239 YTNIYCDE
-247 CQDFSNIQLNFL
+247 VQDFSNIQLNFL

-264 PKGRYIFIGD
+264 TKGRYVFIGD
-274 YHQCQPAGTKISL
+274 FHQA
-287 IDGQTKNIEDLEYG
+287 
-301 DRIIEYA
+301 
-308 TARGDFMVSER
+308 
-319 YGRGPT
+319 
-325 GLRTDNSFRPAPEKN
+325 
-340 SGEFKGVSSK
+340 
-350 GNPKVFYEIIDKQ
+350 
-363 RFFTDH
+363 
-369 LITIETED
+369 
-377 GKKSSYTTNHNCL
+377 
-390 VKFNREK
+390 
-397 TKDSVC
+397 
-403 LYLMERYDG
+403 
-412 IFRIGIVHT
+412 
-421 YASQTSLGIKNRAR
+421 
-435 SEGFDR
+435 
-441 CWILNIYD
+441 
-449 TQKDAWVAE
+449 
-458 QTYSLKYQIPQ
+458 
-469 IIFQLDKISY
+469 
-479 NENDIE
+479 
-485 KIYSATGNIRAHAVA
+485 
-500 LLNEF
+500 
-505 GRDINYPLWTREN
+505 
-518 LNSHTARDHC
+518 
-528 FITQACNIIPNY
+528 
-540 MDALVFNR
+540 
-548 KENLKL
+548 
-554 RKNKNCGHYIGI
+554 
-566 YSQITKVEHSYGF
+566 
-579 FPVYGIT
+579 
-586 TSVYHTYVADGI
+586 
-598 ATHNSIYNFAGANAQ
+598 IYNFAGANAQ

-620 MFAPVKTFDLPIC
+620 MFAPVETFDLPIC

-646 EYGIPILPCDDAPM
+646 EYGIPILPCDDAPL
-660 GFVKTIDKS
+660 GFVKTIDKN

-684 KNKWVAEVVLDLAR
+684 KNKWIAEVVLDLAR

-704 IEDKEMVGAI
+704 IEDKEMVVAI

-746 IVSKNAREG
+746 IVSKNVREG
-755 GHEEEHLEAVAE
+755 GHEEERLEAVAE
-767 ANSKIDNTSFLLEIL
+767 TNSKIDNTSFLLEIL

-874 SKTTTTRNTDYL
+874 SKTVTTRNTDC
-886 LSDNYLLPDNDVLKK
+886 YLLPDNDVLKK

-906 KKAIVRETMSCF
+906 KKAIVRETMGCF

>member
-31 GSGKSTTACMLSEYS
+31 GSGKSTTACMLSEHS

-140 VFLKDNYIKLYN
+140 VFLKDNYVNLYN

-167 SRLIDDHALFLY
+167 SRLIDDHVLFLY

-226 LKYDNWEVPYWDL
+226 LKYDNWEVPYWAL
-239 YTNIYVDE
+239 YTNIYCDE
-247 CQDFSNIQLNFL
+247 VQDFSNIQLNFL

-264 PKGRYIFIGD
+264 TKGRYVFIGD
-274 YHQCQPAGTKISL
+274 FHQA
-287 IDGQTKNIEDLEYG
+287 
-301 DRIIEYA
+301 
-308 TARGDFMVSER
+308 
-319 YGRGPT
+319 
-325 GLRTDNSFRPAPEKN
+325 
-340 SGEFKGVSSK
+340 
-350 GNPKVFYEIIDKQ
+350 
-363 RFFTDH
+363 
-369 LITIETED
+369 
-377 GKKSSYTTNHNCL
+377 
-390 VKFNREK
+390 
-397 TKDSVC
+397 
-403 LYLMERYDG
+403 
-412 IFRIGIVHT
+412 
-421 YASQTSLGIKNRAR
+421 
-435 SEGFDR
+435 
-441 CWILNIYD
+441 
-449 TQKDAWVAE
+449 
-458 QTYSLKYQIPQ
+458 
-469 IIFQLDKISY
+469 
-479 NENDIE
+479 
-485 KIYSATGNIRAHAVA
+485 
-500 LLNEF
+500 
-505 GRDINYPLWTREN
+505 
-518 LNSHTARDHC
+518 
-528 FITQACNIIPNY
+528 
-540 MDALVFNR
+540 
-548 KENLKL
+548 
-554 RKNKNCGHYIGI
+554 
-566 YSQITKVEHSYGF
+566 
-579 FPVYGIT
+579 
-586 TSVYHTYVADGI
+586 
-598 ATHNSIYNFAGANAQ
+598 IYNFAGANAQ

-620 MFAPVKTFDLPIC
+620 TFAPVETFDLPIC

-646 EYGIPILPCDDAPM
+646 EYGIPILPCDDAPL
-660 GFVKTIDKS
+660 GFVKTIDKN

-684 KNKWVAEVVLDLAR
+684 KNKWIAEVVLDLAR

-714 KRQILSSKCTSVGT
+714 KRQILSSKCTSVGA

-767 ANSKIDNTSFLLEIL
+767 TNSKIDNTSFLLEIL
-782 EGYLENHASSD
+782 KGYLENHASSD
-793 SVSKFSN
+793 SISKFSN

-826 EATNVFVLNEAK
+826 EATNIFVLNEAK
-838 INYDFRNSKEQNIQE
+838 INYDFRNSKEQNVQE

-874 SKTTTTRNTDYL
+874 SKTVTTRNTDC
-886 LSDNYLLPDNDVLKK
+886 YLLPDNDVLKK

>member
-31 GSGKSTTACMLSEYS
+31 GSGKSTTACMLSEHS

-140 VFLKDNYIKLYN
+140 VFLKDNYINLYN

-167 SRLIDDHALFLY
+167 SRLIDDHVLFLY

-226 LKYDNWEVPYWDL
+226 LKYDNWEVPYWAL
-239 YTNIYVDE
+239 YTNIYCDE
-247 CQDFSNIQLNFL
+247 VQDFSNIQLNFL

-264 PKGRYIFIGD
+264 TKGRYVFIGD
-274 YHQCQPAGTKISL
+274 FHQA
-287 IDGQTKNIEDLEYG
+287 
-301 DRIIEYA
+301 
-308 TARGDFMVSER
+308 
-319 YGRGPT
+319 
-325 GLRTDNSFRPAPEKN
+325 
-340 SGEFKGVSSK
+340 
-350 GNPKVFYEIIDKQ
+350 
-363 RFFTDH
+363 
-369 LITIETED
+369 
-377 GKKSSYTTNHNCL
+377 
-390 VKFNREK
+390 
-397 TKDSVC
+397 
-403 LYLMERYDG
+403 
-412 IFRIGIVHT
+412 
-421 YASQTSLGIKNRAR
+421 
-435 SEGFDR
+435 
-441 CWILNIYD
+441 
-449 TQKDAWVAE
+449 
-458 QTYSLKYQIPQ
+458 
-469 IIFQLDKISY
+469 
-479 NENDIE
+479 
-485 KIYSATGNIRAHAVA
+485 
-500 LLNEF
+500 
-505 GRDINYPLWTREN
+505 
-518 LNSHTARDHC
+518 
-528 FITQACNIIPNY
+528 
-540 MDALVFNR
+540 
-548 KENLKL
+548 
-554 RKNKNCGHYIGI
+554 
-566 YSQITKVEHSYGF
+566 
-579 FPVYGIT
+579 
-586 TSVYHTYVADGI
+586 
-598 ATHNSIYNFAGANAQ
+598 IYNFAGANAQ

-646 EYGIPILPCDDAPM
+646 EYGIPILPCDNAPM

-684 KNKWVAEVVLDLAR
+684 KNKWIAEVVLDLAR

-728 LEKFL
+728 LKKFL

-874 SKTTTTRNTDYL
+874 SKTTTTRNSDYL
-886 LSDNYLLPDNDVLKK
+886 LSDNYLLPDKDVLKK
-901 REQDF
+901 SVQDF

>member
-31 GSGKSTTACMLSEYS
+31 GSGKSTTACMLSEHS

-140 VFLKDNYIKLYN
+140 VFLKDNYVNLYN

-167 SRLIDDHALFLY
+167 SRLIDDHVLFLY

-226 LKYDNWEVPYWDL
+226 LKYDNWEVPYWAL
-239 YTNIYVDE
+239 YTNIYCDE
-247 CQDFSNIQLNFL
+247 VQDFSNIQLNFL

-264 PKGRYIFIGD
+264 TKGRYVFIGD
-274 YHQCQPAGTKISL
+274 FHQA
-287 IDGQTKNIEDLEYG
+287 
-301 DRIIEYA
+301 
-308 TARGDFMVSER
+308 
-319 YGRGPT
+319 
-325 GLRTDNSFRPAPEKN
+325 
-340 SGEFKGVSSK
+340 
-350 GNPKVFYEIIDKQ
+350 
-363 RFFTDH
+363 
-369 LITIETED
+369 
-377 GKKSSYTTNHNCL
+377 
-390 VKFNREK
+390 
-397 TKDSVC
+397 
-403 LYLMERYDG
+403 
-412 IFRIGIVHT
+412 
-421 YASQTSLGIKNRAR
+421 
-435 SEGFDR
+435 
-441 CWILNIYD
+441 
-449 TQKDAWVAE
+449 
-458 QTYSLKYQIPQ
+458 
-469 IIFQLDKISY
+469 
-479 NENDIE
+479 
-485 KIYSATGNIRAHAVA
+485 
-500 LLNEF
+500 
-505 GRDINYPLWTREN
+505 
-518 LNSHTARDHC
+518 
-528 FITQACNIIPNY
+528 
-540 MDALVFNR
+540 
-548 KENLKL
+548 
-554 RKNKNCGHYIGI
+554 
-566 YSQITKVEHSYGF
+566 
-579 FPVYGIT
+579 
-586 TSVYHTYVADGI
+586 
-598 ATHNSIYNFAGANAQ
+598 IYNFAGANAQ

-620 MFAPVKTFDLPIC
+620 MFAPVEIFDLPIC

-646 EYGIPILPCDDAPM
+646 EYGIPILPCDDAPL
-660 GFVKTIDKS
+660 GFVKTIDKN

-684 KNKWVAEVVLDLAR
+684 KNKWIAEVVLDLAR

-704 IEDKEMVGAI
+704 IEDKEMVRAI

-746 IVSKNAREG
+746 IVSKNVREG

-767 ANSKIDNTSFLLEIL
+767 TNSKIDNTSFLLEIL

-874 SKTTTTRNTDYL
+874 SKTITTRNTGYL

-901 REQDF
+901 REEDF
-906 KKAIVRETMSCF
+906 KKAIVRETMGCF

>member
-1 MNFKPSTYQQDILD
+1 MDFKPSTYQQDILD

-31 GSGKSTTACMLSEYS
+31 GSGKSTTACMLSEHS

-140 VFLKDNYIKLYN
+140 VFLKDNYVNLYN

-167 SRLIDDHALFLY
+167 SRLINDHVLFLY

-226 LKYDNWEVPYWDL
+226 LKYDNWEVPYWAL
-239 YTNIYVDE
+239 YTNIYCDE
-247 CQDFSNIQLNFL
+247 VQDFSNIQLNFL

-264 PKGRYIFIGD
+264 TKGRYVFIGD
-274 YHQCQPAGTKISL
+274 FHQA
-287 IDGQTKNIEDLEYG
+287 
-301 DRIIEYA
+301 
-308 TARGDFMVSER
+308 
-319 YGRGPT
+319 
-325 GLRTDNSFRPAPEKN
+325 
-340 SGEFKGVSSK
+340 
-350 GNPKVFYEIIDKQ
+350 
-363 RFFTDH
+363 
-369 LITIETED
+369 
-377 GKKSSYTTNHNCL
+377 
-390 VKFNREK
+390 
-397 TKDSVC
+397 
-403 LYLMERYDG
+403 
-412 IFRIGIVHT
+412 
-421 YASQTSLGIKNRAR
+421 
-435 SEGFDR
+435 
-441 CWILNIYD
+441 
-449 TQKDAWVAE
+449 
-458 QTYSLKYQIPQ
+458 
-469 IIFQLDKISY
+469 
-479 NENDIE
+479 
-485 KIYSATGNIRAHAVA
+485 
-500 LLNEF
+500 
-505 GRDINYPLWTREN
+505 
-518 LNSHTARDHC
+518 
-528 FITQACNIIPNY
+528 
-540 MDALVFNR
+540 
-548 KENLKL
+548 
-554 RKNKNCGHYIGI
+554 
-566 YSQITKVEHSYGF
+566 
-579 FPVYGIT
+579 
-586 TSVYHTYVADGI
+586 
-598 ATHNSIYNFAGANAQ
+598 IYNFAGANAQ

-620 MFAPVKTFDLPIC
+620 MFAPVETFDLPIC

-660 GFVKTIDKS
+660 GFVKTIDKN

-684 KNKWVAEVVLDLAR
+684 KNKWIAEVVLDLAR

-704 IEDKEMVGAI
+704 IEDKEMVEAI

-755 GHEEEHLEAVAE
+755 RHEEEHLEAVAE

-782 EGYLENHASSD
+782 KGYLENHASSD

-886 LSDNYLLPDNDVLKK
+886 LSDNYLLPDKDVLKK
-901 REQDF
+901 MEQDF

>member
-31 GSGKSTTACMLSEYS
+31 GSGKSTTACMLSEHS

-140 VFLKDNYIKLYN
+140 VFLKDNYVNLYN

-167 SRLIDDHALFLY
+167 SRLIDDHVLFLY

-226 LKYDNWEVPYWDL
+226 LKYDNWEVPYWAL
-239 YTNIYVDE
+239 YTNIYCDE
-247 CQDFSNIQLNFL
+247 VQDFSNIQLNFL

-264 PKGRYIFIGD
+264 TKGRYVFIGD
-274 YHQCQPAGTKISL
+274 FHQA
-287 IDGQTKNIEDLEYG
+287 
-301 DRIIEYA
+301 
-308 TARGDFMVSER
+308 
-319 YGRGPT
+319 
-325 GLRTDNSFRPAPEKN
+325 
-340 SGEFKGVSSK
+340 
-350 GNPKVFYEIIDKQ
+350 
-363 RFFTDH
+363 
-369 LITIETED
+369 
-377 GKKSSYTTNHNCL
+377 
-390 VKFNREK
+390 
-397 TKDSVC
+397 
-403 LYLMERYDG
+403 
-412 IFRIGIVHT
+412 
-421 YASQTSLGIKNRAR
+421 
-435 SEGFDR
+435 
-441 CWILNIYD
+441 
-449 TQKDAWVAE
+449 
-458 QTYSLKYQIPQ
+458 
-469 IIFQLDKISY
+469 
-479 NENDIE
+479 
-485 KIYSATGNIRAHAVA
+485 
-500 LLNEF
+500 
-505 GRDINYPLWTREN
+505 
-518 LNSHTARDHC
+518 
-528 FITQACNIIPNY
+528 
-540 MDALVFNR
+540 
-548 KENLKL
+548 
-554 RKNKNCGHYIGI
+554 
-566 YSQITKVEHSYGF
+566 
-579 FPVYGIT
+579 
-586 TSVYHTYVADGI
+586 
-598 ATHNSIYNFAGANAQ
+598 IYNFAGANAQ

-620 MFAPVKTFDLPIC
+620 MFAPVETFDLPIC

-646 EYGIPILPCDDAPM
+646 EYGIPILPCDDAPL
-660 GFVKTIDKS
+660 GFVKTIDKN

-684 KNKWVAEVVLDLAR
+684 KNKWIAEVVLDLAR

-746 IVSKNAREG
+746 IVSKNVREG
-755 GHEEEHLEAVAE
+755 GHEEEHLEAVTE
-767 ANSKIDNTSFLLEIL
+767 TNSKIDNTSFLLEIL
-782 EGYLENHASSD
+782 EGYLEHHASSD

-874 SKTTTTRNTDYL
+874 SKTVTTRNTDC
-886 LSDNYLLPDNDVLKK
+886 YLLPDNDVLKK

>member
-31 GSGKSTTACMLSEYS
+31 GSGKSTTACMLSEHS

-140 VFLKDNYIKLYN
+140 VFLKDNYVNLYN

-167 SRLIDDHALFLY
+167 SRLIDDHVLFLY

-212 VIDFTDMLWITFNK
+212 IIDFTDMLWITFNK
-226 LKYDNWEVPYWDL
+226 LKYDNWEVPYWAL
-239 YTNIYVDE
+239 YTNIYCDE
-247 CQDFSNIQLNFL
+247 VQDFSNIQLNFL

-264 PKGRYIFIGD
+264 TKGRYVFIGD
-274 YHQCQPAGTKISL
+274 FHQA
-287 IDGQTKNIEDLEYG
+287 
-301 DRIIEYA
+301 
-308 TARGDFMVSER
+308 
-319 YGRGPT
+319 
-325 GLRTDNSFRPAPEKN
+325 
-340 SGEFKGVSSK
+340 
-350 GNPKVFYEIIDKQ
+350 
-363 RFFTDH
+363 
-369 LITIETED
+369 
-377 GKKSSYTTNHNCL
+377 
-390 VKFNREK
+390 
-397 TKDSVC
+397 
-403 LYLMERYDG
+403 
-412 IFRIGIVHT
+412 
-421 YASQTSLGIKNRAR
+421 
-435 SEGFDR
+435 
-441 CWILNIYD
+441 
-449 TQKDAWVAE
+449 
-458 QTYSLKYQIPQ
+458 
-469 IIFQLDKISY
+469 
-479 NENDIE
+479 
-485 KIYSATGNIRAHAVA
+485 
-500 LLNEF
+500 
-505 GRDINYPLWTREN
+505 
-518 LNSHTARDHC
+518 
-528 FITQACNIIPNY
+528 
-540 MDALVFNR
+540 
-548 KENLKL
+548 
-554 RKNKNCGHYIGI
+554 
-566 YSQITKVEHSYGF
+566 
-579 FPVYGIT
+579 
-586 TSVYHTYVADGI
+586 
-598 ATHNSIYNFAGANAQ
+598 IYNFAGANAQ

-620 MFAPVKTFDLPIC
+620 MFAPVETFNLPIC

-646 EYGIPILPCDDAPM
+646 EYGIPILPCDDAPL
-660 GFVKTIDKS
+660 GFVKTIDKN

-684 KNKWVAEVVLDLAR
+684 KNKWIAEVVLDLAR

-704 IEDKEMVGAI
+704 IEDKEMVVAI

-746 IVSKNAREG
+746 IVSKNVREG
-755 GHEEEHLEAVAE
+755 GHEEERLEAVAE
-767 ANSKIDNTSFLLEIL
+767 TNSKIDNTSFLLEIL
-782 EGYLENHASSD
+782 EGYLENHTSSD
-793 SVSKFSN
+793 SVSKFSD
-800 FIDKLLNTT
+800 FVDKLLNTT
-809 PSPNCV
+809 PSPDCV

-838 INYDFRNSKEQNIQE
+838 INFDFRNSKEQNVQE

-874 SKTTTTRNTDYL
+874 SKTITTRNTDYL
-886 LSDNYLLPDNDVLKK
+886 LSDNYLLPDNNVLKK

-906 KKAIVRETMSCF
+906 KKAIVRETMGCF

>member
-31 GSGKSTTACMLSEYS
+31 GSGKSTTACMLSEHS

-140 VFLKDNYIKLYN
+140 VFLKDNYVNLYN

-167 SRLIDDHALFLY
+167 SRLIDDHVLFLY

-200 DTKSRQQFETQG
+200 DTKSRQQFEAQG

-226 LKYDNWEVPYWDL
+226 LKYDNWEVPYWAL
-239 YTNIYVDE
+239 YTNIYCDE
-247 CQDFSNIQLNFL
+247 VQDFSNIQLNFL

-264 PKGRYIFIGD
+264 TKGRYVFIGD
-274 YHQCQPAGTKISL
+274 FHQA
-287 IDGQTKNIEDLEYG
+287 
-301 DRIIEYA
+301 
-308 TARGDFMVSER
+308 
-319 YGRGPT
+319 
-325 GLRTDNSFRPAPEKN
+325 
-340 SGEFKGVSSK
+340 
-350 GNPKVFYEIIDKQ
+350 
-363 RFFTDH
+363 
-369 LITIETED
+369 
-377 GKKSSYTTNHNCL
+377 
-390 VKFNREK
+390 
-397 TKDSVC
+397 
-403 LYLMERYDG
+403 
-412 IFRIGIVHT
+412 
-421 YASQTSLGIKNRAR
+421 
-435 SEGFDR
+435 
-441 CWILNIYD
+441 
-449 TQKDAWVAE
+449 
-458 QTYSLKYQIPQ
+458 
-469 IIFQLDKISY
+469 
-479 NENDIE
+479 
-485 KIYSATGNIRAHAVA
+485 
-500 LLNEF
+500 
-505 GRDINYPLWTREN
+505 
-518 LNSHTARDHC
+518 
-528 FITQACNIIPNY
+528 
-540 MDALVFNR
+540 
-548 KENLKL
+548 
-554 RKNKNCGHYIGI
+554 
-566 YSQITKVEHSYGF
+566 
-579 FPVYGIT
+579 
-586 TSVYHTYVADGI
+586 
-598 ATHNSIYNFAGANAQ
+598 IYNFAGANAQ

-620 MFAPVKTFDLPIC
+620 MFAPVETFDLPIC

-646 EYGIPILPCDDAPM
+646 EYGIPILPCDDAPL
-660 GFVKTIDKS
+660 GFVKTIDKN

-684 KNKWVAEVVLDLAR
+684 KNKWIAEVVLDLAR

-704 IEDKEMVGAI
+704 IEDKDMVAAI

-746 IVSKNAREG
+746 IVSKNVSEG

-767 ANSKIDNTSFLLEIL
+767 TNSKIDNTSFLLEIL

-793 SVSKFSN
+793 SISKFSN

-874 SKTTTTRNTDYL
+874 SKTTTTRKTDYL

>member
-31 GSGKSTTACMLSEYS
+31 GSGKSTTACMLSEHS

-140 VFLKDNYIKLYN
+140 VFLKDNYVNLYN

-167 SRLIDDHALFLY
+167 SRLIDDHVLFLY

-226 LKYDNWEVPYWDL
+226 LKYDNWEVPYWAL
-239 YTNIYVDE
+239 YTNIYCDE
-247 CQDFSNIQLNFL
+247 VQDFSNIQLNFL

-264 PKGRYIFIGD
+264 TKGRYVFIGD
-274 YHQCQPAGTKISL
+274 FHQA
-287 IDGQTKNIEDLEYG
+287 
-301 DRIIEYA
+301 
-308 TARGDFMVSER
+308 
-319 YGRGPT
+319 
-325 GLRTDNSFRPAPEKN
+325 
-340 SGEFKGVSSK
+340 
-350 GNPKVFYEIIDKQ
+350 
-363 RFFTDH
+363 
-369 LITIETED
+369 
-377 GKKSSYTTNHNCL
+377 
-390 VKFNREK
+390 
-397 TKDSVC
+397 
-403 LYLMERYDG
+403 
-412 IFRIGIVHT
+412 
-421 YASQTSLGIKNRAR
+421 
-435 SEGFDR
+435 
-441 CWILNIYD
+441 
-449 TQKDAWVAE
+449 
-458 QTYSLKYQIPQ
+458 
-469 IIFQLDKISY
+469 
-479 NENDIE
+479 
-485 KIYSATGNIRAHAVA
+485 
-500 LLNEF
+500 
-505 GRDINYPLWTREN
+505 
-518 LNSHTARDHC
+518 
-528 FITQACNIIPNY
+528 
-540 MDALVFNR
+540 
-548 KENLKL
+548 
-554 RKNKNCGHYIGI
+554 
-566 YSQITKVEHSYGF
+566 
-579 FPVYGIT
+579 
-586 TSVYHTYVADGI
+586 
-598 ATHNSIYNFAGANAQ
+598 IYNFAGANAQ
-613 AFNQIPK
+613 AFNQISK
-620 MFAPVKTFDLPIC
+620 MFAPVETFDLPIC

-646 EYGIPILPCDDAPM
+646 EYGIPILPCDDAPL
-660 GFVKTIDKS
+660 GFVKTIDKN

-684 KNKWVAEVVLDLAR
+684 KNKWIAEVVLDLAR

-704 IEDKEMVGAI
+704 IEDKEMVVAI

-728 LEKFL
+728 LKKFL

-755 GHEEEHLEAVAE
+755 GHEEEHLEAVTE
-767 ANSKIDNTSFLLEIL
+767 TNSKIDNTSFLLEIL
-782 EGYLENHASSD
+782 EGYLEHHASSD
-793 SVSKFSN
+793 SISKFSN

-874 SKTTTTRNTDYL
+874 SKTITTRNTDYL

-906 KKAIVRETMSCF
+906 KKAVV

>member
-1 MNFKPSTYQQDILD
+1 MGFKPSTYQQDILD
-15 FFLNNPQSNM
+15 FFLSNPQSNM

-31 GSGKSTTACMLSEYS
+31 GSGKSTTACMLSEHS

-102 FGSQRSKRTVS
+102 FGSQRSKRTVN

-140 VFLKDNYIKLYN
+140 GFLKDNYVNLYN

-167 SRLIDDHALFLY
+167 SRLIDDHVLFLY

-188 DISEITSTLKIL
+188 DINEITSTLKIL

-226 LKYDNWEVPYWDL
+226 LKYDNWEVPYWAL
-239 YTNIYVDE
+239 YTNIYCDE
-247 CQDFSNIQLNFL
+247 VQDFSNIQLNFL

-264 PKGRYIFIGD
+264 AKGRYVFIGD
-274 YHQCQPAGTKISL
+274 FHQA
-287 IDGQTKNIEDLEYG
+287 
-301 DRIIEYA
+301 
-308 TARGDFMVSER
+308 
-319 YGRGPT
+319 
-325 GLRTDNSFRPAPEKN
+325 
-340 SGEFKGVSSK
+340 
-350 GNPKVFYEIIDKQ
+350 
-363 RFFTDH
+363 
-369 LITIETED
+369 
-377 GKKSSYTTNHNCL
+377 
-390 VKFNREK
+390 
-397 TKDSVC
+397 
-403 LYLMERYDG
+403 
-412 IFRIGIVHT
+412 
-421 YASQTSLGIKNRAR
+421 
-435 SEGFDR
+435 
-441 CWILNIYD
+441 
-449 TQKDAWVAE
+449 
-458 QTYSLKYQIPQ
+458 
-469 IIFQLDKISY
+469 
-479 NENDIE
+479 
-485 KIYSATGNIRAHAVA
+485 
-500 LLNEF
+500 
-505 GRDINYPLWTREN
+505 
-518 LNSHTARDHC
+518 
-528 FITQACNIIPNY
+528 
-540 MDALVFNR
+540 
-548 KENLKL
+548 
-554 RKNKNCGHYIGI
+554 
-566 YSQITKVEHSYGF
+566 
-579 FPVYGIT
+579 
-586 TSVYHTYVADGI
+586 
-598 ATHNSIYNFAGANAQ
+598 IYNFAGANAQ

-620 MFAPVKTFDLPIC
+620 MFAPVETFDLPVC

-646 EYGIPILPCDDAPM
+646 EYGIPILPRDDAPM
-660 GFVKTIDKS
+660 GFVKTIDKN

-684 KNKWVAEVVLDLAR
+684 KNKWIAEVVLDLAR

-746 IVSKNAREG
+746 IVSKNVREG
-755 GHEEEHLEAVAE
+755 GHEEERLEAVAE
-767 ANSKIDNTSFLLEIL
+767 TNSKIDNTSFLLEIL
-782 EGYLENHASSD
+782 EGYLENHTSSD
-793 SVSKFSN
+793 SVSKFSD
-800 FIDKLLNTT
+800 FVDKLLNTT
-809 PSPNCV
+809 PSPDCV

-838 INYDFRNSKEQNIQE
+838 INFDFRNSKEQNVQE

-874 SKTTTTRNTDYL
+874 SKTTTTRNTGYL
-886 LSDNYLLPDNDVLKK
+886 LSDKYLLPDNDVLKK
-901 REQDF
+901 SEQDF
-906 KKAIVRETMSCF
+906 KEAIVREIFKKG

>member
-31 GSGKSTTACMLSEYS
+31 GSGKSTTACMLSEHS

-140 VFLKDNYIKLYN
+140 VFLKDNYVNLYN

-167 SRLIDDHALFLY
+167 SRLIDDHVLFLY

-226 LKYDNWEVPYWDL
+226 LKYDNWEVPYWAL
-239 YTNIYVDE
+239 YTNIYCDE
-247 CQDFSNIQLNFL
+247 VQDFSNIQLNFL

-264 PKGRYIFIGD
+264 TKGRYVFIGD
-274 YHQCQPAGTKISL
+274 FHQA
-287 IDGQTKNIEDLEYG
+287 
-301 DRIIEYA
+301 
-308 TARGDFMVSER
+308 
-319 YGRGPT
+319 
-325 GLRTDNSFRPAPEKN
+325 
-340 SGEFKGVSSK
+340 
-350 GNPKVFYEIIDKQ
+350 
-363 RFFTDH
+363 
-369 LITIETED
+369 
-377 GKKSSYTTNHNCL
+377 
-390 VKFNREK
+390 
-397 TKDSVC
+397 
-403 LYLMERYDG
+403 
-412 IFRIGIVHT
+412 
-421 YASQTSLGIKNRAR
+421 
-435 SEGFDR
+435 
-441 CWILNIYD
+441 
-449 TQKDAWVAE
+449 
-458 QTYSLKYQIPQ
+458 
-469 IIFQLDKISY
+469 
-479 NENDIE
+479 
-485 KIYSATGNIRAHAVA
+485 
-500 LLNEF
+500 
-505 GRDINYPLWTREN
+505 
-518 LNSHTARDHC
+518 
-528 FITQACNIIPNY
+528 
-540 MDALVFNR
+540 
-548 KENLKL
+548 
-554 RKNKNCGHYIGI
+554 
-566 YSQITKVEHSYGF
+566 
-579 FPVYGIT
+579 
-586 TSVYHTYVADGI
+586 
-598 ATHNSIYNFAGANAQ
+598 IYNFAGANAQ

-620 MFAPVKTFDLPIC
+620 MFAPVETFDLPIC

-660 GFVKTIDKS
+660 GFVKTIDKN

-684 KNKWVAEVVLDLAR
+684 KNKWIAEVVLDLAR

-704 IEDKEMVGAI
+704 IEDKDMVAAI

-746 IVSKNAREG
+746 IVSKNVREG
-755 GHEEEHLEAVAE
+755 GHEEERLEAVAE
-767 ANSKIDNTSFLLEIL
+767 TNSKIDNTSFLLEIL

-874 SKTTTTRNTDYL
+874 SKTTTTRKIDYL

>member
-31 GSGKSTTACMLSEYS
+31 GSGKSTTACMLSEHS

-90 QESKDSGEKPKG
+90 QESKDLGEKPKG

-140 VFLKDNYIKLYN
+140 VFLKDNYVNLYN

-167 SRLIDDHALFLY
+167 SRLIDDHVLFLY

-226 LKYDNWEVPYWDL
+226 LKYDNWEVPYWAL
-239 YTNIYVDE
+239 YTNIYCDE
-247 CQDFSNIQLNFL
+247 VQDFSNIQLNFL

-264 PKGRYIFIGD
+264 TKGRYVFIGD
-274 YHQCQPAGTKISL
+274 FHQA
-287 IDGQTKNIEDLEYG
+287 
-301 DRIIEYA
+301 
-308 TARGDFMVSER
+308 
-319 YGRGPT
+319 
-325 GLRTDNSFRPAPEKN
+325 
-340 SGEFKGVSSK
+340 
-350 GNPKVFYEIIDKQ
+350 
-363 RFFTDH
+363 
-369 LITIETED
+369 
-377 GKKSSYTTNHNCL
+377 
-390 VKFNREK
+390 
-397 TKDSVC
+397 
-403 LYLMERYDG
+403 
-412 IFRIGIVHT
+412 
-421 YASQTSLGIKNRAR
+421 
-435 SEGFDR
+435 
-441 CWILNIYD
+441 
-449 TQKDAWVAE
+449 
-458 QTYSLKYQIPQ
+458 
-469 IIFQLDKISY
+469 
-479 NENDIE
+479 
-485 KIYSATGNIRAHAVA
+485 
-500 LLNEF
+500 
-505 GRDINYPLWTREN
+505 
-518 LNSHTARDHC
+518 
-528 FITQACNIIPNY
+528 
-540 MDALVFNR
+540 
-548 KENLKL
+548 
-554 RKNKNCGHYIGI
+554 
-566 YSQITKVEHSYGF
+566 
-579 FPVYGIT
+579 
-586 TSVYHTYVADGI
+586 
-598 ATHNSIYNFAGANAQ
+598 IYNFAGANAQ

-620 MFAPVKTFDLPIC
+620 MFAPVETFDLPIC

-646 EYGIPILPCDDAPM
+646 EYGIPILPCDDAPL
-660 GFVKTIDKS
+660 GFVKTIDKN

-684 KNKWVAEVVLDLAR
+684 KNKWIAEVVLDLAR

-714 KRQILSSKCTSVGT
+714 KRQILSSKCTSVGA
-728 LEKFL
+728 LKKFL

-746 IVSKNAREG
+746 IVSKNVREG
-755 GHEEEHLEAVAE
+755 GHEEEHLEAVTE
-767 ANSKIDNTSFLLEIL
+767 TNSKIDNTSFLLEIL
-782 EGYLENHASSD
+782 GGYLEHHASSD

-874 SKTTTTRNTDYL
+874 SKTITTRNTDYL

-906 KKAIVRETMSCF
+906 KKAIVRETMGCF

>member
-1 MNFKPSTYQQDILD
+1 MNFKSSTYQQDILD

-31 GSGKSTTACMLSEYS
+31 GSGKSTTACMLSEHS

-140 VFLKDNYIKLYN
+140 VFLKDNYVNLYN

-226 LKYDNWEVPYWDL
+226 LKYDNWEVPYWAL
-239 YTNIYVDE
+239 YTNIYCDE
-247 CQDFSNIQLNFL
+247 VQDFSNIQLNFL

-264 PKGRYIFIGD
+264 TKGRYVFIGD
-274 YHQCQPAGTKISL
+274 FHQA
-287 IDGQTKNIEDLEYG
+287 
-301 DRIIEYA
+301 
-308 TARGDFMVSER
+308 
-319 YGRGPT
+319 
-325 GLRTDNSFRPAPEKN
+325 
-340 SGEFKGVSSK
+340 
-350 GNPKVFYEIIDKQ
+350 
-363 RFFTDH
+363 
-369 LITIETED
+369 
-377 GKKSSYTTNHNCL
+377 
-390 VKFNREK
+390 
-397 TKDSVC
+397 
-403 LYLMERYDG
+403 
-412 IFRIGIVHT
+412 
-421 YASQTSLGIKNRAR
+421 
-435 SEGFDR
+435 
-441 CWILNIYD
+441 
-449 TQKDAWVAE
+449 
-458 QTYSLKYQIPQ
+458 
-469 IIFQLDKISY
+469 
-479 NENDIE
+479 
-485 KIYSATGNIRAHAVA
+485 
-500 LLNEF
+500 
-505 GRDINYPLWTREN
+505 
-518 LNSHTARDHC
+518 
-528 FITQACNIIPNY
+528 
-540 MDALVFNR
+540 
-548 KENLKL
+548 
-554 RKNKNCGHYIGI
+554 
-566 YSQITKVEHSYGF
+566 
-579 FPVYGIT
+579 
-586 TSVYHTYVADGI
+586 
-598 ATHNSIYNFAGANAQ
+598 IYNFAGANAQ

-684 KNKWVAEVVLDLAR
+684 KNKWIAEVVLDLAR

-746 IVSKNAREG
+746 IVSKNVREG
-755 GHEEEHLEAVAE
+755 GHEEERLEAVTE
-767 ANSKIDNTSFLLEIL
+767 TNSKIDNTSFLLEIL
-782 EGYLENHASSD
+782 EGYLEHHASSD

-838 INYDFRNSKEQNIQE
+838 INYDFRNSKEQNVQE

-874 SKTTTTRNTDYL
+874 SKTITTRNTDYL

-901 REQDF
+901 REEDF
-906 KKAIVRETMSCF
+906 KRAIVRETMGCF

>member
-31 GSGKSTTACMLSEYS
+31 GSGKSTTACMLSEHS

-140 VFLKDNYIKLYN
+140 VFLKDNYVNLYN

-167 SRLIDDHALFLY
+167 SRLIDDHVLFLY

-212 VIDFTDMLWITFNK
+212 VIDFTDILWITFNK
-226 LKYDNWEVPYWDL
+226 LKYDNWEVPYWAL
-239 YTNIYVDE
+239 YTNIYCDE
-247 CQDFSNIQLNFL
+247 VQDFSNIQLNFL

-264 PKGRYIFIGD
+264 TKGRYVFIGD
-274 YHQCQPAGTKISL
+274 FHQA
-287 IDGQTKNIEDLEYG
+287 
-301 DRIIEYA
+301 
-308 TARGDFMVSER
+308 
-319 YGRGPT
+319 
-325 GLRTDNSFRPAPEKN
+325 
-340 SGEFKGVSSK
+340 
-350 GNPKVFYEIIDKQ
+350 
-363 RFFTDH
+363 
-369 LITIETED
+369 
-377 GKKSSYTTNHNCL
+377 
-390 VKFNREK
+390 
-397 TKDSVC
+397 
-403 LYLMERYDG
+403 
-412 IFRIGIVHT
+412 
-421 YASQTSLGIKNRAR
+421 
-435 SEGFDR
+435 
-441 CWILNIYD
+441 
-449 TQKDAWVAE
+449 
-458 QTYSLKYQIPQ
+458 
-469 IIFQLDKISY
+469 
-479 NENDIE
+479 
-485 KIYSATGNIRAHAVA
+485 
-500 LLNEF
+500 
-505 GRDINYPLWTREN
+505 
-518 LNSHTARDHC
+518 
-528 FITQACNIIPNY
+528 
-540 MDALVFNR
+540 
-548 KENLKL
+548 
-554 RKNKNCGHYIGI
+554 
-566 YSQITKVEHSYGF
+566 
-579 FPVYGIT
+579 
-586 TSVYHTYVADGI
+586 
-598 ATHNSIYNFAGANAQ
+598 IYNFAGANAQ

-620 MFAPVKTFDLPIC
+620 MFAPVETFDLPIC

-646 EYGIPILPCDDAPM
+646 EYGIPILPCDDAPL
-660 GFVKTIDKS
+660 GFVKTIDKN

-684 KNKWVAEVVLDLAR
+684 KNKWIAEVVLDLAR

-746 IVSKNAREG
+746 IVSKNVREG
-755 GHEEEHLEAVAE
+755 GHEEEHLEAVTE
-767 ANSKIDNTSFLLEIL
+767 TNSKIDNTSFLLEIL
-782 EGYLENHASSD
+782 EGYLEHHASSD

-874 SKTTTTRNTDYL
+874 SKTITTRNTDYL

-906 KKAIVRETMSCF
+906 KKAIVRETMGCF

>member
-31 GSGKSTTACMLSEYS
+31 GSGKSTTACMLSEHS

-140 VFLKDNYIKLYN
+140 VFLKDNYVNLYN

-167 SRLIDDHALFLY
+167 SRLIDDHVLFLY

-212 VIDFTDMLWITFNK
+212 VIDFTDMLQITFNK
-226 LKYDNWEVPYWDL
+226 LKYDNWEVPYWAL
-239 YTNIYVDE
+239 YTNIYCDE
-247 CQDFSNIQLNFL
+247 VQDFSNIQLNFL

-264 PKGRYIFIGD
+264 TKGRYVFIGD
-274 YHQCQPAGTKISL
+274 FHQA
-287 IDGQTKNIEDLEYG
+287 
-301 DRIIEYA
+301 
-308 TARGDFMVSER
+308 
-319 YGRGPT
+319 
-325 GLRTDNSFRPAPEKN
+325 
-340 SGEFKGVSSK
+340 
-350 GNPKVFYEIIDKQ
+350 
-363 RFFTDH
+363 
-369 LITIETED
+369 
-377 GKKSSYTTNHNCL
+377 
-390 VKFNREK
+390 
-397 TKDSVC
+397 
-403 LYLMERYDG
+403 
-412 IFRIGIVHT
+412 
-421 YASQTSLGIKNRAR
+421 
-435 SEGFDR
+435 
-441 CWILNIYD
+441 
-449 TQKDAWVAE
+449 
-458 QTYSLKYQIPQ
+458 
-469 IIFQLDKISY
+469 
-479 NENDIE
+479 
-485 KIYSATGNIRAHAVA
+485 
-500 LLNEF
+500 
-505 GRDINYPLWTREN
+505 
-518 LNSHTARDHC
+518 
-528 FITQACNIIPNY
+528 
-540 MDALVFNR
+540 
-548 KENLKL
+548 
-554 RKNKNCGHYIGI
+554 
-566 YSQITKVEHSYGF
+566 
-579 FPVYGIT
+579 
-586 TSVYHTYVADGI
+586 
-598 ATHNSIYNFAGANAQ
+598 IYNFAGANAQ

-620 MFAPVKTFDLPIC
+620 MFAPVETFDLPIC

-646 EYGIPILPCDDAPM
+646 EYGIPILPCDDAPL
-660 GFVKTIDKS
+660 GFVKTIDKN

-684 KNKWVAEVVLDLAR
+684 KNKWIAEVVLDLAR

-704 IEDKEMVGAI
+704 IEDKEMVVAI

-746 IVSKNAREG
+746 IVSKNVREG
-755 GHEEEHLEAVAE
+755 GHEEERLEAVAE
-767 ANSKIDNTSFLLEIL
+767 TNSKIDNTSFLLEIL
-782 EGYLENHASSD
+782 EGYLENHTPSD
-793 SVSKFSN
+793 SVSKFSD
-800 FIDKLLNTT
+800 FVDKLLNTT
-809 PSPNCV
+809 PSPDCV

-838 INYDFRNSKEQNIQE
+838 INFDFRNSKEQNVQE

-874 SKTTTTRNTDYL
+874 SKTTTTRNTGYL
-886 LSDNYLLPDNDVLKK
+886 LSDKYLLPDNDVLKK
-901 REQDF
+901 SEQDF
-906 KKAIVRETMSCF
+906 KEAIVREIFKKG

>member
-1 MNFKPSTYQQDILD
+1 MITIDFKPSTYQQDILD

-31 GSGKSTTACMLSEYS
+31 GSGKSTTACMLSEHS

-140 VFLKDNYIKLYN
+140 VFLKDNYINLYN

-167 SRLIDDHALFLY
+167 SRLINDHVLFLY

-200 DTKSRQQFETQG
+200 DTKSKQQFETQG

-226 LKYDNWEVPYWDL
+226 LKYDNWEVPYWAL
-239 YTNIYVDE
+239 YTNIYCDE
-247 CQDFSNIQLNFL
+247 VQDFSNIQLNFL

-264 PKGRYIFIGD
+264 TKGRYVFIGD
-274 YHQCQPAGTKISL
+274 FHQA
-287 IDGQTKNIEDLEYG
+287 
-301 DRIIEYA
+301 
-308 TARGDFMVSER
+308 
-319 YGRGPT
+319 
-325 GLRTDNSFRPAPEKN
+325 
-340 SGEFKGVSSK
+340 
-350 GNPKVFYEIIDKQ
+350 
-363 RFFTDH
+363 
-369 LITIETED
+369 
-377 GKKSSYTTNHNCL
+377 
-390 VKFNREK
+390 
-397 TKDSVC
+397 
-403 LYLMERYDG
+403 
-412 IFRIGIVHT
+412 
-421 YASQTSLGIKNRAR
+421 
-435 SEGFDR
+435 
-441 CWILNIYD
+441 
-449 TQKDAWVAE
+449 
-458 QTYSLKYQIPQ
+458 
-469 IIFQLDKISY
+469 
-479 NENDIE
+479 
-485 KIYSATGNIRAHAVA
+485 
-500 LLNEF
+500 
-505 GRDINYPLWTREN
+505 
-518 LNSHTARDHC
+518 
-528 FITQACNIIPNY
+528 
-540 MDALVFNR
+540 
-548 KENLKL
+548 
-554 RKNKNCGHYIGI
+554 
-566 YSQITKVEHSYGF
+566 
-579 FPVYGIT
+579 
-586 TSVYHTYVADGI
+586 
-598 ATHNSIYNFAGANAQ
+598 IYNFAGANAQ

-620 MFAPVKTFDLPIC
+620 MFAPVETFDLPIC

-660 GFVKTIDKS
+660 GFVKTIDKN

-684 KNKWVAEVVLDLAR
+684 KNKWIAEVVLDLAR

>member
-1 MNFKPSTYQQDILD
+1 MDFKPSTYQQDILD

-31 GSGKSTTACMLSEYS
+31 GSGKSTTACMLSEHS

-140 VFLKDNYIKLYN
+140 VFLKDNYVNLYN

-167 SRLIDDHALFLY
+167 SRLINDHVLFLY

-200 DTKSRQQFETQG
+200 DTKSKQQFETQG

-226 LKYDNWEVPYWDL
+226 LKYDNWEVPYWAL
-239 YTNIYVDE
+239 YTNIYCDE
-247 CQDFSNIQLNFL
+247 VQDFSNIQLNFL

-264 PKGRYIFIGD
+264 TKGRYVFIGD
-274 YHQCQPAGTKISL
+274 FHQA
-287 IDGQTKNIEDLEYG
+287 
-301 DRIIEYA
+301 
-308 TARGDFMVSER
+308 
-319 YGRGPT
+319 
-325 GLRTDNSFRPAPEKN
+325 
-340 SGEFKGVSSK
+340 
-350 GNPKVFYEIIDKQ
+350 
-363 RFFTDH
+363 
-369 LITIETED
+369 
-377 GKKSSYTTNHNCL
+377 
-390 VKFNREK
+390 
-397 TKDSVC
+397 
-403 LYLMERYDG
+403 
-412 IFRIGIVHT
+412 
-421 YASQTSLGIKNRAR
+421 
-435 SEGFDR
+435 
-441 CWILNIYD
+441 
-449 TQKDAWVAE
+449 
-458 QTYSLKYQIPQ
+458 
-469 IIFQLDKISY
+469 
-479 NENDIE
+479 
-485 KIYSATGNIRAHAVA
+485 
-500 LLNEF
+500 
-505 GRDINYPLWTREN
+505 
-518 LNSHTARDHC
+518 
-528 FITQACNIIPNY
+528 
-540 MDALVFNR
+540 
-548 KENLKL
+548 
-554 RKNKNCGHYIGI
+554 
-566 YSQITKVEHSYGF
+566 
-579 FPVYGIT
+579 
-586 TSVYHTYVADGI
+586 
-598 ATHNSIYNFAGANAQ
+598 IYNFAGANAQ

-620 MFAPVKTFDLPIC
+620 MFAPVETFDLPIC

-646 EYGIPILPCDDAPM
+646 EYGIPILPCDNAPM
-660 GFVKTIDKS
+660 GFVKTIDKN

-684 KNKWVAEVVLDLAR
+684 KNKWIAEVVLDLAR

-704 IEDKEMVGAI
+704 IEDKEMVEAI

-859 ATTRAKEGLYLVKEP
+859 ATTRAKEGLELVKEP

-886 LSDNYLLPDNDVLKK
+886 LSDNYLLPDKDVLKK
-901 REQDF
+901 MEQDF

>member
-15 FFLNNPQSNM
+15 FFLNNPQNNM

-31 GSGKSTTACMLSEYS
+31 GSGKSTTACMLSEHS

-140 VFLKDNYIKLYN
+140 VFLKDNYVNLYN

-167 SRLIDDHALFLY
+167 SRLIDDHVLFLY

-226 LKYDNWEVPYWDL
+226 LKYDNWEVPYWAL
-239 YTNIYVDE
+239 YTNIYCDE
-247 CQDFSNIQLNFL
+247 VQDFSNIQLNFL

-264 PKGRYIFIGD
+264 TKGRYVFIGD
-274 YHQCQPAGTKISL
+274 FHQA
-287 IDGQTKNIEDLEYG
+287 
-301 DRIIEYA
+301 
-308 TARGDFMVSER
+308 
-319 YGRGPT
+319 
-325 GLRTDNSFRPAPEKN
+325 
-340 SGEFKGVSSK
+340 
-350 GNPKVFYEIIDKQ
+350 
-363 RFFTDH
+363 
-369 LITIETED
+369 
-377 GKKSSYTTNHNCL
+377 
-390 VKFNREK
+390 
-397 TKDSVC
+397 
-403 LYLMERYDG
+403 
-412 IFRIGIVHT
+412 
-421 YASQTSLGIKNRAR
+421 
-435 SEGFDR
+435 
-441 CWILNIYD
+441 
-449 TQKDAWVAE
+449 
-458 QTYSLKYQIPQ
+458 
-469 IIFQLDKISY
+469 
-479 NENDIE
+479 
-485 KIYSATGNIRAHAVA
+485 
-500 LLNEF
+500 
-505 GRDINYPLWTREN
+505 
-518 LNSHTARDHC
+518 
-528 FITQACNIIPNY
+528 
-540 MDALVFNR
+540 
-548 KENLKL
+548 
-554 RKNKNCGHYIGI
+554 
-566 YSQITKVEHSYGF
+566 
-579 FPVYGIT
+579 
-586 TSVYHTYVADGI
+586 
-598 ATHNSIYNFAGANAQ
+598 IYNFAGANAQ

-620 MFAPVKTFDLPIC
+620 MFAPVETFDLPIC

-646 EYGIPILPCDDAPM
+646 EYGIPILPCDNAPM
-660 GFVKTIDKS
+660 GFVKTIDKN

-684 KNKWVAEVVLDLAR
+684 KNKWIAEVVLDLAR

-704 IEDKEMVGAI
+704 IEDKEMVEAI

-733 QKVISNYNKKLFE
+733 QKIISNYNKKLFE
-746 IVSKNAREG
+746 IVSKNARDG
-755 GHEEEHLEAVAE
+755 RHEEEHLEAVAE

-782 EGYLENHASSD
+782 KGYLENHASSD

-886 LSDNYLLPDNDVLKK
+886 LSDNYFLPDNDVLKK
-901 REQDF
+901 REQNF

>member
-31 GSGKSTTACMLSEYS
+31 GSGKSTTACMLSEHS

-90 QESKDSGEKPKG
+90 QESQDSGEKPKG

-140 VFLKDNYIKLYN
+140 VFLKDNYVNLYN

-167 SRLIDDHALFLY
+167 SRLIDDHVLFLY

-200 DTKSRQQFETQG
+200 DTKSKQQFETQG

-226 LKYDNWEVPYWDL
+226 LKYDNWEVPYWAL
-239 YTNIYVDE
+239 YTNIYCDE
-247 CQDFSNIQLNFL
+247 VQDFSNIQLNFL

-264 PKGRYIFIGD
+264 TKGRYVFIGD
-274 YHQCQPAGTKISL
+274 FHQA
-287 IDGQTKNIEDLEYG
+287 
-301 DRIIEYA
+301 
-308 TARGDFMVSER
+308 
-319 YGRGPT
+319 
-325 GLRTDNSFRPAPEKN
+325 
-340 SGEFKGVSSK
+340 
-350 GNPKVFYEIIDKQ
+350 
-363 RFFTDH
+363 
-369 LITIETED
+369 
-377 GKKSSYTTNHNCL
+377 
-390 VKFNREK
+390 
-397 TKDSVC
+397 
-403 LYLMERYDG
+403 
-412 IFRIGIVHT
+412 
-421 YASQTSLGIKNRAR
+421 
-435 SEGFDR
+435 
-441 CWILNIYD
+441 
-449 TQKDAWVAE
+449 
-458 QTYSLKYQIPQ
+458 
-469 IIFQLDKISY
+469 
-479 NENDIE
+479 
-485 KIYSATGNIRAHAVA
+485 
-500 LLNEF
+500 
-505 GRDINYPLWTREN
+505 
-518 LNSHTARDHC
+518 
-528 FITQACNIIPNY
+528 
-540 MDALVFNR
+540 
-548 KENLKL
+548 
-554 RKNKNCGHYIGI
+554 
-566 YSQITKVEHSYGF
+566 
-579 FPVYGIT
+579 
-586 TSVYHTYVADGI
+586 
-598 ATHNSIYNFAGANAQ
+598 IYNFAGANAQ

-620 MFAPVKTFDLPIC
+620 MFAPVETFDLPIC

-660 GFVKTIDKS
+660 GFVKTIDKN

-684 KNKWVAEVVLDLAR
+684 KNKWIAEVVLDLAR
-698 NGTPIF
+698 NGIPIF

-728 LEKFL
+728 LKKFL

-746 IVSKNAREG
+746 IVSKNVREG
-755 GHEEEHLEAVAE
+755 GHEEEHLEAVTE
-767 ANSKIDNTSFLLEIL
+767 TNSKIDNTSFLLEIL
-782 EGYLENHASSD
+782 EGYLEHHASSD

-826 EATNVFVLNEAK
+826 EAINVFVLNEAK
-838 INYDFRNSKEQNIQE
+838 INYDFRNSKEQNVQE

-874 SKTTTTRNTDYL
+874 SKTITTRNTDC
-886 LSDNYLLPDNDVLKK
+886 YLLPDNDVLKK

-906 KKAIVRETMSCF
+906 KKAIVRETMGCF

>member
-1 MNFKPSTYQQDILD
+1 MSFKPSTYQQDILD

-31 GSGKSTTACMLSEYS
+31 GSGKSTTACMLSEHS

-140 VFLKDNYIKLYN
+140 VFLKDNYVNLYN

-167 SRLIDDHALFLY
+167 SRLIDDHVLFLY

-226 LKYDNWEVPYWDL
+226 LKYDNWEVPYWAL
-239 YTNIYVDE
+239 YTNIYCDE
-247 CQDFSNIQLNFL
+247 VQDFSNIQLNFL

-264 PKGRYIFIGD
+264 TKGRYVFIGD
-274 YHQCQPAGTKISL
+274 FHQA
-287 IDGQTKNIEDLEYG
+287 
-301 DRIIEYA
+301 
-308 TARGDFMVSER
+308 
-319 YGRGPT
+319 
-325 GLRTDNSFRPAPEKN
+325 
-340 SGEFKGVSSK
+340 
-350 GNPKVFYEIIDKQ
+350 
-363 RFFTDH
+363 
-369 LITIETED
+369 
-377 GKKSSYTTNHNCL
+377 
-390 VKFNREK
+390 
-397 TKDSVC
+397 
-403 LYLMERYDG
+403 
-412 IFRIGIVHT
+412 
-421 YASQTSLGIKNRAR
+421 
-435 SEGFDR
+435 
-441 CWILNIYD
+441 
-449 TQKDAWVAE
+449 
-458 QTYSLKYQIPQ
+458 
-469 IIFQLDKISY
+469 
-479 NENDIE
+479 
-485 KIYSATGNIRAHAVA
+485 
-500 LLNEF
+500 
-505 GRDINYPLWTREN
+505 
-518 LNSHTARDHC
+518 
-528 FITQACNIIPNY
+528 
-540 MDALVFNR
+540 
-548 KENLKL
+548 
-554 RKNKNCGHYIGI
+554 
-566 YSQITKVEHSYGF
+566 
-579 FPVYGIT
+579 
-586 TSVYHTYVADGI
+586 
-598 ATHNSIYNFAGANAQ
+598 IYNFAGANAQ

-620 MFAPVKTFDLPIC
+620 MFAPVETFDLPIC

-646 EYGIPILPCDDAPM
+646 EYGIPILPCDDAPL
-660 GFVKTIDKS
+660 GFVKTIDKN

-684 KNKWVAEVVLDLAR
+684 KNKWIAEVVLDLAR

-704 IEDKEMVGAI
+704 IEDKEMVVAI
-714 KRQILSSKCTSVGT
+714 KRQILSSKCTSVGA
-728 LEKFL
+728 LKKFL

-746 IVSKNAREG
+746 IVSKNVREG
-755 GHEEEHLEAVAE
+755 GHEEEHLEAVTE
-767 ANSKIDNTSFLLEIL
+767 TNSKIDNTSFLLEIL
-782 EGYLENHASSD
+782 EGYLEHHASSD

-874 SKTTTTRNTDYL
+874 SKTVTTRNTDC
-886 LSDNYLLPDNDVLKK
+886 YLLPDNDVLKK

-906 KKAIVRETMSCF
+906 KKAIVREIVDCF

>member
-31 GSGKSTTACMLSEYS
+31 GSGKSTTACMLSEHS

-140 VFLKDNYIKLYN
+140 VFLKDNYVNLYN

-167 SRLIDDHALFLY
+167 SRLIDDHVLFLY

-226 LKYDNWEVPYWDL
+226 LKYDNWEVPYWAL
-239 YTNIYVDE
+239 YTNIYCDE
-247 CQDFSNIQLNFL
+247 VQDFSNIQLNFL

-264 PKGRYIFIGD
+264 TKGRYVFIGD
-274 YHQCQPAGTKISL
+274 FHQA
-287 IDGQTKNIEDLEYG
+287 
-301 DRIIEYA
+301 
-308 TARGDFMVSER
+308 
-319 YGRGPT
+319 
-325 GLRTDNSFRPAPEKN
+325 
-340 SGEFKGVSSK
+340 
-350 GNPKVFYEIIDKQ
+350 
-363 RFFTDH
+363 
-369 LITIETED
+369 
-377 GKKSSYTTNHNCL
+377 
-390 VKFNREK
+390 
-397 TKDSVC
+397 
-403 LYLMERYDG
+403 
-412 IFRIGIVHT
+412 
-421 YASQTSLGIKNRAR
+421 
-435 SEGFDR
+435 
-441 CWILNIYD
+441 
-449 TQKDAWVAE
+449 
-458 QTYSLKYQIPQ
+458 
-469 IIFQLDKISY
+469 
-479 NENDIE
+479 
-485 KIYSATGNIRAHAVA
+485 
-500 LLNEF
+500 
-505 GRDINYPLWTREN
+505 
-518 LNSHTARDHC
+518 
-528 FITQACNIIPNY
+528 
-540 MDALVFNR
+540 
-548 KENLKL
+548 
-554 RKNKNCGHYIGI
+554 
-566 YSQITKVEHSYGF
+566 
-579 FPVYGIT
+579 
-586 TSVYHTYVADGI
+586 
-598 ATHNSIYNFAGANAQ
+598 IYNFAGANAQ

-620 MFAPVKTFDLPIC
+620 MFAPVETFDLPIC

-660 GFVKTIDKS
+660 GFVKTIDKN

-684 KNKWVAEVVLDLAR
+684 KNKWIAEVVLDLAR

-704 IEDKEMVGAI
+704 IEDKDMVAAI

-746 IVSKNAREG
+746 IVSKNVCEG
-755 GHEEEHLEAVAE
+755 GHEEERLEAVAE
-767 ANSKIDNTSFLLEIL
+767 TNSKIDNTSFLLEIL
-782 EGYLENHASSD
+782 EGYFENHASSD
-793 SVSKFSN
+793 SISKFSN

-874 SKTTTTRNTDYL
+874 SKTTTTRKTDYL

>member
-31 GSGKSTTACMLSEYS
+31 GSGKSTTACMLSEHS

-90 QESKDSGEKPKG
+90 QESKDLGEKPKG

-140 VFLKDNYIKLYN
+140 VFLKDNYVNLYN

-167 SRLIDDHALFLY
+167 SRLIDDHVLFLY

-226 LKYDNWEVPYWDL
+226 LKYDNWEVPYWAL
-239 YTNIYVDE
+239 YTNIYCDE
-247 CQDFSNIQLNFL
+247 VQDFSNIQLNFL

-264 PKGRYIFIGD
+264 TKGRYVFIGD
-274 YHQCQPAGTKISL
+274 FHQA
-287 IDGQTKNIEDLEYG
+287 
-301 DRIIEYA
+301 
-308 TARGDFMVSER
+308 
-319 YGRGPT
+319 
-325 GLRTDNSFRPAPEKN
+325 
-340 SGEFKGVSSK
+340 
-350 GNPKVFYEIIDKQ
+350 
-363 RFFTDH
+363 
-369 LITIETED
+369 
-377 GKKSSYTTNHNCL
+377 
-390 VKFNREK
+390 
-397 TKDSVC
+397 
-403 LYLMERYDG
+403 
-412 IFRIGIVHT
+412 
-421 YASQTSLGIKNRAR
+421 
-435 SEGFDR
+435 
-441 CWILNIYD
+441 
-449 TQKDAWVAE
+449 
-458 QTYSLKYQIPQ
+458 
-469 IIFQLDKISY
+469 
-479 NENDIE
+479 
-485 KIYSATGNIRAHAVA
+485 
-500 LLNEF
+500 
-505 GRDINYPLWTREN
+505 
-518 LNSHTARDHC
+518 
-528 FITQACNIIPNY
+528 
-540 MDALVFNR
+540 
-548 KENLKL
+548 
-554 RKNKNCGHYIGI
+554 
-566 YSQITKVEHSYGF
+566 
-579 FPVYGIT
+579 
-586 TSVYHTYVADGI
+586 
-598 ATHNSIYNFAGANAQ
+598 IYNFAGANAQ

-620 MFAPVKTFDLPIC
+620 MFAPVETFDLPIC

-660 GFVKTIDKS
+660 GFVKTIDKN

-684 KNKWVAEVVLDLAR
+684 KNKWIAEVVLDLAR

-704 IEDKEMVGAI
+704 IEDKDMVAAI

-746 IVSKNAREG
+746 IVSKNVREG
-755 GHEEEHLEAVAE
+755 GHEEERLEAVAE
-767 ANSKIDNTSFLLEIL
+767 TNSKIDNTSFLLEIL

-793 SVSKFSN
+793 SISKFSN

-874 SKTTTTRNTDYL
+874 SKTITTRKTDYL
-886 LSDNYLLPDNDVLKK
+886 LSDNYLLPDNNILKK

-906 KKAIVRETMSCF
+906 KKAIVREIMSCF